1 MAKKKDVTTDN
12 EIFVA
17 QKLAEDELNINE
29 INKPLEMLDFKSFDN
44 NKDLLD
50 YQQQALINAFR
61 MLVAYFRD
69 FKENK
74 KEFYAFYQK
83 HYSFAHCDFA
93 KKKLNPLL
101 KSHFKVENHCVSFEN
116 FINRLAFYMATGSGK
131 TIVIIKLVELLSV
144 AIRMGLIPKKN
155 IMFFSANEHLIKQFE
170 KEIEKYN
177 RNKDYF
183 KQIDFKNLK
192 SVTNKDFHHA
202 PKNSFIE
209 KIALFYYRADLMSDE
224 ESKENLLNYK
234 DYWDNG
240 ENYVILDEAH
250 KGNKTESKRQAIFSL
265 LSLKGFLFNFSATF
279 TEESDLITAVYNL
292 SVGEWVKLGYGKE
305 SVLLKK
311 NNLNAF
317 KELKDLND
325 REKEIALLKALLL
338 LGMQKRHQTEGYF
351 YDPLMLVFTHSVNVK
366 NSDAEIFFK
375 TLARVIENDDG
386 SDFLKAKD
394 DLLEELKNPEFLFS
408 DDKDKGYKVN
418 VFKESLKSMD
428 FKGLKEEVF
437 YASNGHIEVIIN
449 PKNNQEIAFKLNT
462 SDKVFCLIRIGDI
475 TEWICEKLKSVK
487 VVSKNLSFKEESYF
501 SQIDKSSI
509 NILVGSRTFDTG
521 WDSTRPSVILF
532 LNIGLDDDAKK
543 LVKQSFGRGVR
554 IESVKNQRQRLAYLD
569 IDEAIKKDLKPNAAM
584 LETLFVIPTNHAS
597 LEAILKIQKESENKG
612 ENRGSWR
619 EIKLEKT
626 PIKHALFVP
635 CYRKEQTN
643 ALKISPSASFK
654 MSEKNFKDLK
664 EYFHLMSEKHFILKH
679 EIYDPKDYTLLKE
692 MIQTAHFKKV
702 PTWHYKD
709 LDHMISEIKGKKGY
723 TLLKDLIQTAHFKKV
738 STWHYKDLDHMISE
752 IKGKLYPNQKV
763 PKDEF
768 NALDSEKIVHF
779 KRIKVRADKKEELIQ
794 TIQEVK
800 EYAPL
805 DKETLRIKIAQGEID
820 PYDTEKHKQDKT
832 FKVDEAELLKL
843 KEHYYTPLI
852 KAKNCDWLKHVVKV
866 ESESDF
872 LEELLKIVETLQE
885 NYDFWA
891 FSKIDEHLD
900 NLFIPYFNNAAER
913 KFFPDF
919 IFWLQK
925 GGTQIIC
932 FIDPKGSKHTDYEHK
947 ADAYQLFK
955 DKIFNPK
962 NDPNLKIKVVLKFYG
977 DKDDVGERYRDDWI
991 KEGELKDFFLKQL
1004 A

>member
-1 MAKKKDVTTDN
+1 MAKKKDLTTDN

-17 QKLAEDELNINE
+17 QKLAEEELNANE
-29 INKPLEMLDFKSFDN
+29 INEPLEMLDFKSFDN
-44 NKDLLD
+44 NKELLD

-83 HYSFAHCDFA
+83 HYSFANCDFA

-144 AIRMGLIPKKN
+144 AMGMGLIPKKN

-177 RNKDYF
+177 RGKDYF
-183 KQIDFKNLK
+183 KQIDFKSLK
-192 SVTNKDFHHA
+192 SVKNKDFYHA
-202 PKNSFIE
+202 PKDFFIE
-209 KIALFYYRADLMSDE
+209 KIVLFYYRADLMSDE

-338 LGMQKRHQTEGYF
+338 LGMQKRYQTEGYF

-408 DDKDKGYKVN
+408 DDKDKEKEYKYKIE
-418 VFKESLKSMD
+418 VFKESLNDMD
-428 FKGLKEEVF
+428 FKGLKEAVF

-462 SDKVFCLIRIGDI
+462 SDKVFCLIKIGDI
-475 TEWICEKLKSVK
+475 TEWIREKLKSVK

-569 IDEAIKKDLKPNAAM
+569 IDEAIKEKLKPNAAM

-597 LEAILKIQKESENKG
+597 LEAILKFQKESENKG

-643 ALKISPSASFK
+643 ALKISQSASFK

-679 EIYDPKDYTLLKE
+679 EIYNPKD
-692 MIQTAHFKKV
+692 
-702 PTWHYKD
+702 
-709 LDHMISEIKGKKGY
+709 Y
-723 TLLKDLIQTAHFKKV
+723 TLLKDLIQTVHFKKV
-738 STWHYKDLDHMISE
+738 STWHYKDLDYMISE

-779 KRIKVRADKKEELIQ
+779 KRIKVRTDKKEKLIQ

-805 DKETLRIKIAQGEID
+805 DKETLRTKIAQGEID
-820 PYDTEKHKQDKT
+820 IDNIDKHKQDRT
-832 FKVDEAELLKL
+832 FKVGDAELLKL

-866 ESESDF
+866 KSESDF
-872 LEELLKIVETLQE
+872 LEELLKITETLQE

-900 NLFIPYFNNAAER
+900 NLFIPYIDNATER
-913 KFFPDF
+913 RFFPDF
-919 IFWLQK
+919 IFWLEK
-925 GGTQIIC
+925 GDTQIIC

-962 NDPNLKIKVVLKFYG
+962 DDPHFKIKVVLKFYVN
-977 DKDDVGERYRDDWI
+977 KDGVGERYRDDWI

>member
-1 MAKKKDVTTDN
+1 MAKKKDLTTHN

-17 QKLAEDELNINE
+17 QKLAEEELNTNE
-29 INKPLEMLDFKSFDN
+29 INEPLERLDFKSFDN
-44 NKDLLD
+44 NKELLD

-69 FKENK
+69 FKGSK
-74 KEFYAFYQK
+74 KEFYAFYQE
-83 HYSFAHCDFA
+83 HYSFANCDFTN
-93 KKKLNPLL
+93 KKLNPLL

-155 IMFFSANEHLIKQFE
+155 IMFFSANENLIKQFE

-177 RNKDYF
+177 RGKDF
-183 KQIDFKNLK
+183 SKQIDFKNLK
-192 SVTNKDFHHA
+192 KVTHQDFHRT
-202 PKNSFIE
+202 PKGFFE
-209 KIALFYYRADLMSDE
+209 KITLFYYRADLMNDE

-250 KGNKTESKRQAIFSL
+250 KGNKSESKRQAIFSL

-279 TEESDLITAVYNL
+279 TEESDLITSVYNL

-317 KELKDLND
+317 KDLKDLND
-325 REKEIALLKALLL
+325 KEKEIALLKALLL
-338 LGMQKRHQTEGYF
+338 LGMQKRYKIEGYF
-351 YDPLMLVFTHSVNVK
+351 HDPLMLVFTHSVNVE

-386 SDFLKAKD
+386 NDFSKAKE
-394 DLLEELKNPEFLFS
+394 DLLEEIKDPKFLFS
-408 DDKDKGYKVN
+408 DDKDKDYKVK
-418 VFKESLKSMD
+418 VFKEGLKSMD

-437 YASNGHIEVIIN
+437 YASNGYIEVTIN

-462 SDKVFCLIRIGDI
+462 SDKAFCLIKIGDI

-501 SQIDKSSI
+501 SQIDRSSI
-509 NILVGSRTFDTG
+509 NILVGSRTFETG

-554 IESVKNQRQRLAYLD
+554 IESLKNQRQRLAYLD
-569 IDEAIKKDLKPNAAM
+569 IDKAIKKDLKPNAAM

-597 LEAILKIQKESENKG
+597 LEAILNFQKESENRG

-619 EIKLEKT
+619 EITLEKT
-626 PIKHALFVP
+626 PIKHTLFAP
-635 CYRKEQTN
+635 CYRKEPTN
-643 ALKISPSASFK
+643 ILKLSENASFK

-664 EYFHLMSEKHFILKH
+664 EYFNLMSEKHFILKH
-679 EIYDPKDYTLLKE
+679 EIYDPKDYATLKD
-692 MIQTAHFKKV
+692 MIQKARV
-702 PTWHYKD
+702 
-709 LDHMISEIKGKKGY
+709 
-723 TLLKDLIQTAHFKKV
+723 KKV
-738 STWHYKDLDHMISE
+738 STWHYKDLDYMIAE

-768 NALDSEKIVHF
+768 NALDNEKIVHF
-779 KRIKVRADKKEELIQ
+779 KRIKVKADKQEALIK

-800 EYAPL
+800 EHAPL

-820 PYDTEKHKQDKT
+820 PYDAEKHKQDKT
-832 FKVDEAELLKL
+832 FKVGDAELLKL

-852 KAKNCDWLKHVVKV
+852 KAKDCDWLKHVVKV
-866 ESESDF
+866 KSEIDF
-872 LEELLKIVETLQE
+872 LQELQDQETTKTLQV

-900 NLFIPYFNNAAER
+900 NLFIPYINDATER
-913 KFFPDF
+913 RFFSDF

-925 GGTQIIC
+925 GDTQIIC
-932 FIDPKGSKHTDYEHK
+932 FIDPKGITYADYELK
-947 ADAYQLFK
+947 ADAYKLFK

-962 NDPNLKIKVVLKFYG
+962 NNPHFKIKVVLKFYG
-977 DKDDVGERYRDDWI
+977 DKNRVGDNYRDYWI
-991 KEGELKDFFLKQL
+991 QKGKLNDFFLTLKD
-1004 A
+1004 

>member
-1 MAKKKDVTTDN
+1 MAKKKQEVRNN

-17 QKLAEDELNINE
+17 QKLAEEELNTNE
-29 INKPLEMLDFKSFDN
+29 INEPLERLDFKSFDN
-44 NKDLLD
+44 NKELLD

-69 FKENK
+69 FKEDK

-83 HYSFAHCDFA
+83 HYSFAHCDFTH
-93 KKKLNPLL
+93 KKLNPLL
-101 KSHFKVENHCVSFEN
+101 KSHFKVENGCVKFEN

-155 IMFFSANEHLIKQFE
+155 IMFFSANENLIKQFE

-177 RNKDYF
+177 RNKDYS
-183 KQIDFKNLK
+183 KQIDFKSLK
-192 SVTNKDFHHA
+192 SVKNKDFHHA
-202 PKNSFIE
+202 PKGSFIE
-209 KIALFYYRADLMSDE
+209 KIPLFYYRADLMNDE

-250 KGNKTESKRQAIFSL
+250 KGNKSESKRQAIFSL

-338 LGMQKRHQTEGYF
+338 LGMQKRYRKEGYF

-375 TLARVIENDDG
+375 TLARVIENDDE
-386 SDFLKAKD
+386 SDFNRAKD

-408 DDKDKGYKVN
+408 DDKDKGYKVK
-418 VFKESLKSMD
+418 VFKESLNDMD

-462 SDKVFCLIRIGDI
+462 SDKIFCLIRIGDI

-554 IESVKNQRQRLAYLD
+554 IESVKNQRQRLAYLE
-569 IDEAIKKDLKPNAAM
+569 IDGAIKKALKPNAAM
-584 LETLFVIPTNHAS
+584 LETLFVIATKS
-597 LEAILKIQKESENKG
+597 ESVKAILDLKEESSDP
-612 ENRGSWR
+612 SWC
-619 EIKLEKT
+619 EVELEEM
-626 PIKHALFVP
+626 PIEHALFVP
-635 CYRKEQTN
+635 CYQEKSIKATDLQ
-643 ALKISPSASFK
+643 SGSFK

-679 EIYDPKDYTLLKE
+679 EIYNPKDYK
-692 MIQTAHFKKV
+692 
-702 PTWHYKD
+702 
-709 LDHMISEIKGKKGY
+709 
-723 TLLKDLIQTAHFKKV
+723 LLKDLIQTKRFEIELN
-738 STWHYKDLDHMISE
+738 WHYKDLDDLIS
-752 IKGKLYPNQKV
+752 ILKKRLYLNQKV

-779 KRIKVRADKKEELIQ
+779 KRIKVRADKKEKLIQ
-794 TIQEVK
+794 TIQEMK

-820 PYDTEKHKQDKT
+820 PYDTDKHKQDKT
-832 FKVDEAELLKL
+832 FKVDDAELLKL

-866 ESESDF
+866 ESEIDF
-872 LEELLKIVETLQE
+872 LKELQKTETIKTLQE

-900 NLFIPYFNNAAER
+900 NLFIPYFNGATER

-932 FIDPKGSKHTDYEHK
+932 FIDPKGTEHTSGLRK
-947 ADAYQLFK
+947 ADLYKLFK
-955 DKIFNPK
+955 DKVFSSK

-977 DKDDVGERYRDDWI
+977 NKDKVPDDYRDYWI
-991 KEGELKDFFLKQL
+991 KKGKLEDFFLTL
-1004 A
+1004 

>member
-17 QKLAEDELNINE
+17 QKLAEEKLNTNE
-29 INKPLEMLDFKSFDN
+29 INEPLERLDFKSFDS
-44 NKDLLD
+44 NKELLD

-69 FKENK
+69 FKEDK

-177 RNKDYF
+177 RNKDYS

-192 SVTNKDFHHA
+192 SVTHKDFYHA
-202 PKNSFIE
+202 PKGSFIE
-209 KIALFYYRADLMSDE
+209 KIALFYYRADLMNDE

-250 KGNKTESKRQAIFSL
+250 KGNKSESKRQAIFSL

-317 KELKDLND
+317 KDLKDLND

-338 LGMQKRHQTEGYF
+338 LGMQKRYKTEGYF

-375 TLARVIENDDG
+375 TLARVIENDDEG
-386 SDFLKAKD
+386 DFLKAKE

-408 DDKDKGYKVN
+408 DDKDKDDKVK
-418 VFKESLKSMD
+418 VFKEGLKSMD

-437 YASNGHIEVIIN
+437 YANSGHIEVIIN

-487 VVSKNLSFKEESYF
+487 VASKNLSFKEESYF

-509 NILVGSRTFDTG
+509 NILVGSRTFETG

-554 IESVKNQRQRLAYLD
+554 IESVKNQRQRLVYLD
-569 IDEAIKKDLKPNAAM
+569 IDESIKKALKPNAAM

-597 LEAILKIQKESENKG
+597 LEAILKFQKESENRG
-612 ENRGSWR
+612 ESRGSWR

-635 CYRKEQTN
+635 CYRKEQTSI
-643 ALKISPSASFK
+643 LKLPESASFK
-654 MSEKNFKDLK
+654 MSAKNFKDLK
-664 EYFHLMSEKHFILKH
+664 EYFNLMSEKHFILKH
-679 EIYDPKDYTLLKE
+679 EIYDPKDYKQFKD
-692 MIQTAHFKKV
+692 MIQEAHFN
-702 PTWHYKD
+702 
-709 LDHMISEIKGKKGY
+709 
-723 TLLKDLIQTAHFKKV
+723 KV
-738 STWHYKDLDHMISE
+738 STWHYKDLDCMISE

-779 KRIKVRADKKEELIQ
+779 KRIKVKADKKEELVK

-805 DKETLRIKIAQGEID
+805 DKETLIKKIAQGEID
-820 PYDTEKHKQDKT
+820 PYDTEKHKQNKT
-832 FKVDEAELLKL
+832 FKVDNAELLKL

-866 ESESDF
+866 KSESDF
-872 LEELLKIVETLQE
+872 LEELLKITETLQE

-913 KFFPDF
+913 RFFPDF
-919 IFWLQK
+919 IFWLEK

-932 FIDPKGSKHTDYEHK
+932 FIDPKGIKISDYQHK
-947 ADAYQLFK
+947 ADAYKLFK
-955 DKIFNPK
+955 DKVFNPK
-962 NDPNLKIKVVLKFYG
+962 NDPNLKIRVVLKFYG
-977 DKDDVGERYRDDWI
+977 DKDEVADGYRDYWI
-991 KEGELKDFFLKQL
+991 KKGKLEDFFLTLK

>member
-1 MAKKKDVTTDN
+1 MAKKKDLTSYN

-17 QKLAEDELNINE
+17 QKLAEEELNTNE
-29 INKPLEMLDFKSFDN
+29 INEPLERLDFKSFDS
-44 NKDLLD
+44 NKELLD

-69 FKENK
+69 FKGSK

-83 HYSFAHCDFA
+83 HYSFANCDFTN
-93 KKKLNPLL
+93 KKLNPLL
-101 KSHFKVENHCVSFEN
+101 KSHFKVENQRVSFEN

-144 AIRMGLIPKKN
+144 AMGMGLIPKKN
-155 IMFFSANEHLIKQFE
+155 IMFFSANENLIKQFE

-177 RNKDYF
+177 RGKDF
-183 KQIDFKNLK
+183 SKQIDFKNLK
-192 SVTNKDFHHA
+192 EVTHKDFHRA
-202 PKNSFIE
+202 PKGFFE
-209 KIALFYYRADLMSDE
+209 KIVLFYYRADLMNDE

-250 KGNKTESKRQAIFSL
+250 KGNKSESKRQAIFSL

-279 TEESDLITAVYNL
+279 TEESDLITSVYNL

-311 NNLNAF
+311 NNLSAF
-317 KELKDLND
+317 KDSKDLND

-338 LGMQKRHQTEGYF
+338 LGMQKRYKTEGYF
-351 YDPLMLVFTHSVNVK
+351 YDPLMLVFTHSVNVE

-386 SDFLKAKD
+386 NDFIKAKE
-394 DLLEELKNPEFLFS
+394 DLLEELKDPEFLFS
-408 DDKDKGYKVN
+408 ANKDKDYKVK
-418 VFKESLKSMD
+418 VFKEDLKSMD

-462 SDKVFCLIRIGDI
+462 SDKVFCLIKIGDI
-475 TEWICEKLKSVK
+475 TEWIYEKLKSVK

-501 SQIDKSSI
+501 SQIDRSSI
-509 NILVGSRTFDTG
+509 NILVGSRTFETG

-554 IESVKNQRQRLAYLD
+554 IESLKNQRQRLAYLD

-584 LETLFVIPTNHAS
+584 LETLFVIPTNPAS
-597 LEAILKIQKESENKG
+597 LEAILKIQKESENRG

-626 PIKHALFVP
+626 PIKYALFVP
-635 CYRKEQTN
+635 CYRKEPTSI
-643 ALKISPSASFK
+643 LKIPENASFK

-664 EYFHLMSEKHFILKH
+664 ECFNLMSEKHFILKH
-679 EIYDPKDYTLLKE
+679 EIYDPKDYATLKD
-692 MIQTAHFKKV
+692 MIQK
-702 PTWHYKD
+702 
-709 LDHMISEIKGKKGY
+709 
-723 TLLKDLIQTAHFKKV
+723 AHFKKV
-738 STWHYKDLDHMISE
+738 STWHYKDLDYMISE
-752 IKGKLYPNQKV
+752 IKGKLYPNKKV

-768 NALDSEKIVHF
+768 NALDNEKIVHF
-779 KRIKVRADKKEELIQ
+779 KRIKVKADKQEALIK

-800 EYAPL
+800 EHAPL
-805 DKETLRIKIAQGEID
+805 DKETLIKKIAQGEID
-820 PYDTEKHKQDKT
+820 PCDTEKHRQDKT
-832 FKVDEAELLKL
+832 FKVGDAELLKL

-852 KAKNCDWLKHVVKV
+852 KAKDCDWLKHVVKV
-866 ESESDF
+866 KSEIDF
-872 LEELLKIVETLQE
+872 LQELQDQETTKTLQE

-900 NLFIPYFNNAAER
+900 NLFIPYINDATER
-913 KFFPDF
+913 CFFPDF

-925 GGTQIIC
+925 GDTQIIC
-932 FIDPKGSKHTDYEHK
+932 FIDPKGITYADYEHK
-947 ADAYQLFK
+947 ADAYKLFK

-962 NDPNLKIKVVLKFYG
+962 NDPNFKIKVVLKFYG
-977 DKDDVGERYRDDWI
+977 DKDRVGDNYRDYWI
-991 KEGELKDFFLKQL
+991 QKGKLNDFFLTL
-1004 A
+1004 RD

>member
-1 MAKKKDVTTDN
+1 MAKKKQEVRNN

-17 QKLAEDELNINE
+17 QKLAEEELNINE
-29 INKPLEMLDFKSFDN
+29 INDPLEMLDFKSFDN
-44 NKDLLD
+44 NKELLD

-61 MLVAYFRD
+61 VLVAYFRD
-69 FKENK
+69 SKENK

-83 HYSFAHCDFA
+83 HYSFANCDFA
-93 KKKLNPLL
+93 KKKLNHLL
-101 KSHFKVENHCVSFEN
+101 KSHFKVENHCVRFEN

-144 AIRMGLIPKKN
+144 AMGMGLIPKKN
-155 IMFFSANEHLIKQFE
+155 IMFFSANENLIQQFE

-177 RNKDYF
+177 RNKDF
-183 KQIDFKNLK
+183 SKQIDFKNLK
-192 SVTNKDFHHA
+192 SVKNKDFYHS
-202 PKNSFIE
+202 PKDFFQ

-234 DYWDNG
+234 DCWDNG

-265 LSLKGFLFNFSATF
+265 LSQKGFLFNFSATF

-311 NNLNAF
+311 NNLSAF

-338 LGMQKRHQTEGYF
+338 LGMQKRYKTDGYF
-351 YDPLMLVFTHSVNVK
+351 HDPLMLVFTHSVNVE

-375 TLARVIENDDG
+375 TLARVIENDDE

-408 DDKDKGYKVN
+408 DGKDQKYKIE

-437 YASNGHIEVIIN
+437 YASSGHIEVIIN

-462 SDKVFCLIRIGDI
+462 SDKVFCLIKIGDI
-475 TEWICEKLKSVK
+475 TEWIREKLKSVK

-509 NILVGSRTFDTG
+509 NILVGSRAFDTG

-584 LETLFVIPTNHAS
+584 LETLFVIATKS
-597 LEAILKIQKESENKG
+597 ESVKAILDLKEESSDP
-612 ENRGSWR
+612 SWC
-619 EIKLEKT
+619 EVELEKT
-626 PIKHALFVP
+626 LEHALFVP
-635 CYRKEQTN
+635 CYQEKSIKATDLE
-643 ALKISPSASFK
+643 SGSFK

-664 EYFHLMSEKHFILKH
+664 EYFHLMSEKHFVLKH
-679 EIYDPKDYTLLKE
+679 EIYNPKDYALLKE
-692 MIQTAHFKKV
+692 MIQKECFEIELN
-702 PTWHYKD
+702 WHYKD
-709 LDHMISEIKGKKGY
+709 LD
-723 TLLKDLIQTAHFKKV
+723 DLISILKKR
-738 STWHYKDLDHMISE
+738 
-752 IKGKLYPNQKV
+752 LYLNQKV

-768 NALDSEKIVHF
+768 NALDDEKIVHF
-779 KRIKVRADKKEELIQ
+779 KRIQVKASKKEELMK

-800 EYAPL
+800 KYAPL

-820 PYDTEKHKQDKT
+820 IDNIDKHKQDRT
-832 FKVDEAELLKL
+832 FKVDDAELLKL

-866 ESESDF
+866 KSESDF
-872 LEELLKIVETLQE
+872 LEELLKITETLQE

-900 NLFIPYFNNAAER
+900 NLFIPYFNGATER

-925 GGTQIIC
+925 GNTQIIC
-932 FIDPKGSKHTDYEHK
+932 FIDPKGTEHTSSQRK
-947 ADAYQLFK
+947 AYWYKKLFK
-955 DKIFNPK
+955 DKVFNPK

-977 DKDDVGERYRDDWI
+977 DKDKVVEGRDYWI
-991 KEGELKDFFLKQL
+991 EKGKLEDFFLDLKDWPDFIERG
-1004 A
+1004 

>member
-1 MAKKKDVTTDN
+1 MAKKKDLIAHN

-17 QKLAEDELNINE
+17 QKLAEYELNTSEINE
-29 INKPLEMLDFKSFDN
+29 PLERLDFKSFDS
-44 NKDLLD
+44 NKELLD

-69 FKENK
+69 FKGSK
-74 KEFYAFYQK
+74 KEFYAFYQE
-83 HYSFAHCDFA
+83 HYSFANCDFTN
-93 KKKLNPLL
+93 KKLNPLL
-101 KSHFKVENHCVSFEN
+101 KSHFKVENKCVSFEN

-155 IMFFSANEHLIKQFE
+155 IMFFSANENLIKQFE
-170 KEIEKYN
+170 KEIERYN
-177 RNKDYF
+177 RGKDF
-183 KQIDFKNLK
+183 SKQIDFKNLK
-192 SVTNKDFHHA
+192 SITHKDFHRA
-202 PKNSFIE
+202 PKGFFE
-209 KIALFYYRADLMSDE
+209 KIALFYYRADLMNDE

-250 KGNKTESKRQAIFSL
+250 KGNKSESKRQAIFSL

-279 TEESDLITAVYNL
+279 TEESDLITSVYNL

-317 KELKDLND
+317 KDLKDLND

-338 LGMQKRHQTEGYF
+338 LGMQKRYKVEGYF
-351 YDPLMLVFTHSVNVK
+351 YDPLMLVFTHSVNVE

-386 SDFLKAKD
+386 NDFSKAKE
-394 DLLEELKNPEFLFS
+394 DLLEEIKDPEFLFS
-408 DDKDKGYKVN
+408 DDKDKDYKVK
-418 VFKESLKSMD
+418 VFKEGLKSMD

-462 SDKVFCLIRIGDI
+462 SDKVFCLIKIGDI

-501 SQIDKSSI
+501 SQIDRSSI
-509 NILVGSRTFDTG
+509 NILVGSRTFETG

-554 IESVKNQRQRLAYLD
+554 IESLKNQRQRLAYLD
-569 IDEAIKKDLKPNAAM
+569 IDEAIKKDLKSNAAM

-597 LEAILKIQKESENKG
+597 LEAILKIQKESENGG

-626 PIKHALFVP
+626 PIKHDLFVP
-635 CYRKEQTN
+635 CYRKEPTSI
-643 ALKISPSASFK
+643 LDLPESASFK

-664 EYFHLMSEKHFILKH
+664 EYLNLMSEKHFILKH
-679 EIYDPKDYTLLKE
+679 EIYDPKDYATLKD
-692 MIQTAHFKKV
+692 MIQKTHV
-702 PTWHYKD
+702 
-709 LDHMISEIKGKKGY
+709 
-723 TLLKDLIQTAHFKKV
+723 KKV
-738 STWHYKDLDHMISE
+738 STWHYKDLDYMISE

-779 KRIKVRADKKEELIQ
+779 KKIKVKADKKEALIK

-800 EYAPL
+800 EHAPL
-805 DKETLRIKIAQGEID
+805 DKERIKIAQGEID

-832 FKVDEAELLKL
+832 FEVDGTELLKL

-866 ESESDF
+866 ESEIDF
-872 LEELLKIVETLQE
+872 LKELQDQETTKTLQE

-900 NLFIPYFNNAAER
+900 NLFIPYINDATER
-913 KFFPDF
+913 RFFPDF

-925 GGTQIIC
+925 GDTQIIC
-932 FIDPKGSKHTDYEHK
+932 FIDPKGITYADYEHK
-947 ADAYQLFK
+947 ADAYKLFK
-955 DKIFNPK
+955 DKIFSSKNNPHF
-962 NDPNLKIKVVLKFYG
+962 KIKVVLKFYG
-977 DKDDVGERYRDDWI
+977 DKDGVADGYRDYWI
-991 KEGELKDFFLKQL
+991 KKGKLNDFFLTLKD
-1004 A
+1004 

>member
-1 MAKKKDVTTDN
+1 MAKKKDLTTDN

-17 QKLAEDELNINE
+17 QKLAEEELDTNKINE
-29 INKPLEMLDFKSFDN
+29 PLEMLDFKSFDN
-44 NKDLLD
+44 NKELLD

-61 MLVAYFRD
+61 MLTAYFRD

-83 HYSFAHCDFA
+83 HYSFANCDFA

-177 RNKDYF
+177 RNKDYS

-192 SVTNKDFHHA
+192 SVKNKDFYRT
-202 PKNSFIE
+202 PKDSLME
-209 KIALFYYRADLMSDE
+209 KIVLFYYRADLMSDE

-234 DYWDNG
+234 DCWDNG

-265 LSLKGFLFNFSATF
+265 LSQKGFLFNFSATF

-317 KELKDLND
+317 KDLKDLND

-338 LGMQKRHQTEGYF
+338 LGMQKRYKTEGYF
-351 YDPLMLVFTHSVNVK
+351 HDPLMLVFTHSVNVE

-375 TLARVIENDDG
+375 TLVRVIENDDG

-408 DDKDKGYKVN
+408 DDKDKDYKVK
-418 VFKESLKSMD
+418 VFKEGLKSMD

-437 YASNGHIEVIIN
+437 YANSGHIEVIIN

-462 SDKVFCLIRIGDI
+462 SDKVFCLIKIGDI

-501 SQIDKSSI
+501 SQIDRSSI
-509 NILVGSRTFDTG
+509 NILVGSRTFETG

-569 IDEAIKKDLKPNAAM
+569 IDEAIKENLKPNAAM
-584 LETLFVIPTNHAS
+584 LETLFVVPTNHAS
-597 LEAILKIQKESENKG
+597 LEAILKIQKESENRG
-612 ENRGSWR
+612 ENGGSWR

-626 PIKHALFVP
+626 PIKHTLFVP
-635 CYRKEQTN
+635 CYKKEQTD
-643 ALKISPSASFK
+643 ALKLPESASFK

-702 PTWHYKD
+702 
-709 LDHMISEIKGKKGY
+709 
-723 TLLKDLIQTAHFKKV
+723 
-738 STWHYKDLDHMISE
+738 STWHYKDLDYMISE

-768 NALDSEKIVHF
+768 NALDNEKIVHF
-779 KRIKVRADKKEELIQ
+779 KRVKVRADKKEKLIQ
-794 TIQEVK
+794 TIQEVE

-820 PYDTEKHKQDKT
+820 PYDTEKHKQDRT

-866 ESESDF
+866 KSESDF
-872 LEELLKIVETLQE
+872 LEELLKITETLQE

-900 NLFIPYFNNAAER
+900 NLFIPYIDNATER
-913 KFFPDF
+913 RFFPDF
-919 IFWLQK
+919 IFWLEK

-962 NDPNLKIKVVLKFYG
+962 DDPNFKIKVVLKFYG
-977 DKDDVGERYRDDWI
+977 NKDDVGERYRDLWI
-991 KEGELKDFFLKQL
+991 EKGKLEDFFLTL
-1004 A
+1004 IA

>member
-1 MAKKKDVTTDN
+1 MAKKKQEIRNN

-17 QKLAEDELNINE
+17 QKLAEEELNTNE
-29 INKPLEMLDFKSFDN
+29 INEPLERLDFKSFDN
-44 NKDLLD
+44 NKELLD

-69 FKENK
+69 LKENK
-74 KEFYAFYQK
+74 KEFYTFYQK
-83 HYSFAHCDFA
+83 HYSFANCDFA

-101 KSHFKVENHCVSFEN
+101 KSHFKVENGCVSFEN

-155 IMFFSANEHLIKQFE
+155 IMFFSANENLIKQFE

-177 RNKDYF
+177 RGKDYF
-183 KQIDFKNLK
+183 KQIDFKSLK
-192 SVTNKDFHHA
+192 NVTNKDFYHA
-202 PKNSFIE
+202 PKDFFIE
-209 KIALFYYRADLMSDE
+209 KIALFYYRADLMNDE

-250 KGNKTESKRQAIFSL
+250 KGNKSESKRQAIFSL

-338 LGMQKRHQTEGYF
+338 LGMQKRYQTEGYF
-351 YDPLMLVFTHSVNVK
+351 YDPLMLVFTHSVNVE

-386 SDFLKAKD
+386 SDFLKAKE

-408 DDKDKGYKVN
+408 DDKDKGYKVK
-418 VFKESLKSMD
+418 VFKEGLKSMD

-462 SDKVFCLIRIGDI
+462 SDKVFCLIKIGDI

-509 NILVGSRTFDTG
+509 NILVGSRTFETG

-569 IDEAIKKDLKPNAAM
+569 IDEAVKKDLKPHAAM
-584 LETLFVIPTNHAS
+584 LETLFVIPTNYAS
-597 LEAILKIQKESENKG
+597 LEAILKFQKESENRG
-612 ENRGSWR
+612 ESRGTWR
-619 EIKLEKT
+619 EIKLEKM

-635 CYRKEQTN
+635 CYRKEPTSITE
-643 ALKISPSASFK
+643 LPESASFK
-654 MSEKNFKDLK
+654 MSAKNFKDLK
-664 EYFHLMSEKHFILKH
+664 EYFNLMSEKHFILKH
-679 EIYDPKDYTLLKE
+679 EIYDPKDYAQFKE
-692 MIQTAHFKKV
+692 MIQEAR
-702 PTWHYKD
+702 
-709 LDHMISEIKGKKGY
+709 
-723 TLLKDLIQTAHFKKV
+723 FKKV
-738 STWHYKDLDHMISE
+738 STWHYKDLDYMISE
-752 IKGKLYPNQKV
+752 IKGKLYPNKKV

-779 KRIKVRADKKEELIQ
+779 KRIKVKADKKEELVKK
-794 TIQEVK
+794 IQEVK

-805 DKETLRIKIAQGEID
+805 D
-820 PYDTEKHKQDKT
+820 TEKHKQNKT
-832 FKVDEAELLKL
+832 FKVDGAELLKL

-866 ESESDF
+866 ESEIDF
-872 LEELLKIVETLQE
+872 LKELQETETIKTLQE

-900 NLFIPYFNNAAER
+900 NLFIPYIDNAAER

-919 IFWLQK
+919 IFWLEK

-947 ADAYQLFK
+947 ADAYKLFK
-955 DKIFNPK
+955 DKVFNPK
-962 NDPNLKIKVVLKFYG
+962 NDPNFKIKVVLKFYG
-977 DKDDVGERYRDDWI
+977 NKDDVGERYRDDWI

>member
-1 MAKKKDVTTDN
+1 MAKKKDLTTYN

-17 QKLAEDELNINE
+17 QKLAEDELNTNE
-29 INKPLEMLDFKSFDN
+29 INEPLERLDFKSFDN
-44 NKDLLD
+44 NKELLD

-74 KEFYAFYQK
+74 KEFYAFYQE
-83 HYSFAHCDFA
+83 HYSFANCDFTN
-93 KKKLNPLL
+93 KKLNHLL
-101 KSHFKVENHCVSFEN
+101 KSHFKVENKRVSFEN

-144 AIRMGLIPKKN
+144 AMGMGLIPKKN
-155 IMFFSANEHLIKQFE
+155 IMFFSANENLIKQFE

-177 RNKDYF
+177 RGKDF
-183 KQIDFKNLK
+183 SKQIDFKNLK
-192 SVTNKDFHHA
+192 DVTHKDFHRA
-202 PKNSFIE
+202 PKDSVINQ
-209 KIALFYYRADLMSDE
+209 IALFYYRADLMNDE

-250 KGNKTESKRQAIFSL
+250 KGNKSESKRQAIFSL

-279 TEESDLITAVYNL
+279 TEESDLITSVYNL
-292 SVGEWVKLGYGKE
+292 SVGEWVNLGYGKE

-317 KELKDLND
+317 KDLKDLND

-338 LGMQKRHQTEGYF
+338 LGMQKRYKIEGYF
-351 YDPLMLVFTHSVNVK
+351 HDPLMLVFTHSVNVK

-375 TLARVIENDDG
+375 TLARVIENDEE
-386 SDFLKAKD
+386 SDFSKAKE
-394 DLLEELKNPEFLFS
+394 DLLEEIKDPEFLFS
-408 DDKDKGYKVN
+408 GNKDKDYKVN
-418 VFKESLKSMD
+418 VFKEGLKSMD

-437 YASNGHIEVIIN
+437 YANSGHIEVIIN

-462 SDKVFCLIRIGDI
+462 SDKVFCLIKIGDI
-475 TEWICEKLKSVK
+475 TEWIHEKLKSVK

-501 SQIDKSSI
+501 SQIDRSSI
-509 NILVGSRTFDTG
+509 NILVGSRTFETG

-554 IESVKNQRQRLAYLD
+554 IESLKNQRQRLAYLD
-569 IDEAIKKDLKPNAAM
+569 IDGAIKKALKPNAAM

-597 LEAILKIQKESENKG
+597 LEAILTIQKESENRG
-612 ENRGSWR
+612 ENNRGSWR

-626 PIKHALFVP
+626 PINHALFVP
-635 CYRKEQTN
+635 CYRKEPTSILELPEN
-643 ALKISPSASFK
+643 ASFK

-664 EYFHLMSEKHFILKH
+664 EYFNLMSEKHFILKH
-679 EIYDPKDYTLLKE
+679 EIYDPKDYATLKD
-692 MIQTAHFKKV
+692 MIQKAH
-702 PTWHYKD
+702 Y
-709 LDHMISEIKGKKGY
+709 
-723 TLLKDLIQTAHFKKV
+723 KKV
-738 STWHYKDLDHMISE
+738 STWHYKDLDYMIAE

-768 NALDSEKIVHF
+768 NALDNEKIVHF
-779 KRIKVRADKKEELIQ
+779 KRIKVKAHKQEELVK

-800 EYAPL
+800 EHAPL

-820 PYDTEKHKQDKT
+820 PYDAEKHKQNKT
-832 FKVDEAELLKL
+832 FKVGDAELLKL

-852 KAKNCDWLKHVVKV
+852 KAKDCDWLKHVVKV
-866 ESESDF
+866 KSEIDF
-872 LEELLKIVETLQE
+872 LQELQDQEITKTLQE

-900 NLFIPYFNNAAER
+900 NLFIPYINNVAER
-913 KFFPDF
+913 RFFPDF

-925 GGTQIIC
+925 GDTQIIC
-932 FIDPKGSKHTDYEHK
+932 FIDPKGIIISDYEHK
-947 ADAYQLFK
+947 ADAYKLFK

-962 NDPNLKIKVVLKFYG
+962 NDPHCKIKKIKVVLKFYG
-977 DKDDVGERYRDDWI
+977 DKDRVGDNYRDYWI
-991 KEGELKDFFLKQL
+991 QKGKLNDFFLTLKS
-1004 A
+1004 

>member
-1 MAKKKDVTTDN
+1 MAKKKDLTTDN

-17 QKLAEDELNINE
+17 QKLAEEELNTNE
-29 INKPLEMLDFKSFDN
+29 INEPLERLDFKSFDS
-44 NKDLLD
+44 NKELLD

-83 HYSFAHCDFA
+83 HYSFAHYDFA

-101 KSHFKVENHCVSFEN
+101 KSHFKVENQRVSFEN
-116 FINRLAFYMATGSGK
+116 LINRLAFYMATGSGK

-155 IMFFSANEHLIKQFE
+155 IMFFSANENLIKQFE

-177 RNKDYF
+177 RGKDYF
-183 KQIDFKNLK
+183 KQIDFKSLK
-192 SVTNKDFHHA
+192 SVTHKDFYRA
-202 PKNSFIE
+202 PKNVLKEME

-250 KGNKTESKRQAIFSL
+250 KGNKSESKRQAIFSL

-279 TEESDLITAVYNL
+279 TEESDLITSVYNL

-317 KELKDLND
+317 KDLKDLND

-338 LGMQKRHQTEGYF
+338 LGMQKRYKTEGYF
-351 YDPLMLVFTHSVNVK
+351 YDPLMLVFTHSVNVE

-386 SDFLKAKD
+386 NDFLKAKE
-394 DLLEELKNPEFLFS
+394 DLLEEIKNPEFLFS
-408 DDKDKGYKVN
+408 DDKDKDYKVK
-418 VFKESLKSMD
+418 VFKEGLKSMD

-569 IDEAIKKDLKPNAAM
+569 IDEAIKEKLKPNAAM

-597 LEAILKIQKESENKG
+597 LEAILKFQKESENKG

-679 EIYDPKDYTLLKE
+679 EIYNPKDYTLLKE

-702 PTWHYKD
+702 
-709 LDHMISEIKGKKGY
+709 
-723 TLLKDLIQTAHFKKV
+723 
-738 STWHYKDLDHMISE
+738 STWHYKDLDYMISE

-768 NALDSEKIVHF
+768 NALDNEKIVHF
-779 KRIKVRADKKEELIQ
+779 KRVKVKADKKEELVKK
-794 TIQEVK
+794 IQEVK

-805 DKETLRIKIAQGEID
+805 DKE
-820 PYDTEKHKQDKT
+820 KHKQDRT

-866 ESESDF
+866 KSESDF
-872 LEELLKIVETLQE
+872 LEELLKITETLQE

-900 NLFIPYFNNAAER
+900 NLFIPYIDNGATER

-925 GGTQIIC
+925 GGAQIIC

-962 NDPNLKIKVVLKFYG
+962 DDPNLKIKVVLKFYG
-977 DKDDVGERYRDDWI
+977 NKDDVGERYRDDWI

>member
-1 MAKKKDVTTDN
+1 MAKKKDLTSYN

-17 QKLAEDELNINE
+17 QKLAEEELDINE
-29 INKPLEMLDFKSFDN
+29 INEPLEMLDFKSFDN
-44 NKDLLD
+44 NKELLD

-69 FKENK
+69 FKESK

-83 HYSFAHCDFA
+83 HYSFANCDFTN
-93 KKKLNPLL
+93 KKLNPLL
-101 KSHFKVENHCVSFEN
+101 KNSFKVENHCVSFEN

-155 IMFFSANEHLIKQFE
+155 IMFFSANENLIKQFE

-177 RNKDYF
+177 QGKDYS
-183 KQIDFKNLK
+183 KQMDFKNLK
-192 SVTNKDFHHA
+192 SVKNEDFFHA
-202 PKNSFIE
+202 PKIME
-209 KIALFYYRADLMSDE
+209 QIALFYYRADLMNDE

-250 KGNKTESKRQAIFSL
+250 KGNKSESKRQAIFSL

-279 TEESDLITAVYNL
+279 TEKSDLITAVYNL

-311 NNLNAF
+311 NNLSAF
-317 KELKDLND
+317 KDLKDLND

-338 LGMQKRHQTEGYF
+338 LGMQKRYKTEGYF
-351 YDPLMLVFTHSVNVK
+351 HDPLMLVFTHSVNVE

-386 SDFLKAKD
+386 SDFVKAKE
-394 DLLEELKNPEFLFS
+394 DLLEELRDPEFLFS
-408 DDKDKGYKVN
+408 DDKDQNYKIE
-418 VFKESLKSMD
+418 VFKEGLNRLD
-428 FKGLKEEVF
+428 FKGLKEAVF
-437 YASNGHIEVIIN
+437 YAGNGHIEVIIN

-462 SDKVFCLIRIGDI
+462 SDKVFCLIKIGDI
-475 TEWICEKLKSVK
+475 TEWICGKLKSVK

-597 LEAILKIQKESENKG
+597 LEAILKIQKESENRG
-612 ENRGSWR
+612 ESRGSWR

-626 PIKHALFVP
+626 PIKHTLFVP
-635 CYRKEQTN
+635 CYKKEQTD
-643 ALKISPSASFK
+643 ALKLPESASFK
-654 MSEKNFKDLK
+654 MSGKNFKDLK
-664 EYFHLMSEKHFILKH
+664 EYFNLMSEKHFILKH
-679 EIYDPKDYTLLKE
+679 EIYDPKDYTQLKK
-692 MIQTAHFKKV
+692 MIQKAHFKK
-702 PTWHYKD
+702 
-709 LDHMISEIKGKKGY
+709 
-723 TLLKDLIQTAHFKKV
+723 A
-738 STWHYKDLDHMISE
+738 STWHYKDLDYMISE

-768 NALDSEKIVHF
+768 NALDNEKIVHF
-779 KRIKVRADKKEELIQ
+779 KRVKVRADKKEKLIQ

-805 DKETLRIKIAQGEID
+805 DKE
-820 PYDTEKHKQDKT
+820 KHKQDKT
-832 FKVDEAELLKL
+832 FEVDGAELLKL

-866 ESESDF
+866 KSESDF
-872 LEELLKIVETLQE
+872 LEELLKITKTLQE

-925 GGTQIIC
+925 GNTQIIC
-932 FIDPKGSKHTDYEHK
+932 FVDPKGSKHTDYEHK

-955 DKIFNPK
+955 DKVFTPK
-962 NDPNLKIKVVLKFYG
+962 NNPHFKIQVVLKFYG
-977 DKDDVGERYRDDWI
+977 NKDDVGERYRDDWI

>member
-1 MAKKKDVTTDN
+1 MAKKKDLTTDN

-17 QKLAEDELNINE
+17 QKLAEDELNTSEINE
-29 INKPLEMLDFKSFDN
+29 PLERLDFKSFDSH
-44 NKDLLD
+44 KELLD

-83 HYSFAHCDFA
+83 HYSFANCDFA

-101 KSHFKVENHCVSFEN
+101 KNSFKVENGCVSFEN

-155 IMFFSANEHLIKQFE
+155 IMFFSANENLIKQFE

-177 RNKDYF
+177 RGKDYF
-183 KQIDFKNLK
+183 KQIDFKSLK
-192 SVTNKDFHHA
+192 SVTHKDFYRA
-202 PKNSFIE
+202 PKNVLKEME
-209 KIALFYYRADLMSDE
+209 KIALFYYRADLMNDE

-250 KGNKTESKRQAIFSL
+250 KGNKSESKRQAIFSL

-338 LGMQKRHQTEGYF
+338 LGMQKRYRKEGYF

-386 SDFLKAKD
+386 SDFLKAKE

-408 DDKDKGYKVN
+408 DDKDKDYKVK
-418 VFKESLKSMD
+418 VFKEGLKSMD
-428 FKGLKEEVF
+428 FKGLKKEVF
-437 YASNGHIEVIIN
+437 YANNGHIEVIIN

-584 LETLFVIPTNHAS
+584 LETLFVIATKS
-597 LEAILKIQKESENKG
+597 ESVKAILDLKEESSDP
-612 ENRGSWR
+612 SWC
-619 EIKLEKT
+619 EVELEKT

-679 EIYDPKDYTLLKE
+679 EIYNPKD
-692 MIQTAHFKKV
+692 
-702 PTWHYKD
+702 
-709 LDHMISEIKGKKGY
+709 Y

-738 STWHYKDLDHMISE
+738 STWHYKDLDYMISE

-768 NALDSEKIVHF
+768 NALDNEKIVHF
-779 KRIKVRADKKEELIQ
+779 KRVKVKADKKEKLIQ

-805 DKETLRIKIAQGEID
+805 DKETLRTKIAQGEID

-866 ESESDF
+866 ESEIDF
-872 LEELLKIVETLQE
+872 LKELQKTETIKTLQE

-900 NLFIPYFNNAAER
+900 NLFIPYIDNATER
-913 KFFPDF
+913 RFFPDF
-919 IFWLQK
+919 IFWLEK

-962 NDPNLKIKVVLKFYG
+962 DDPHFKIKVVLKFYG
-977 DKDDVGERYRDDWI
+977 NKDDVGERYRDDWI

>member
-1 MAKKKDVTTDN
+1 MAKKKNLTTAYN

-17 QKLAEDELNINE
+17 QKLAEEELNANE
-29 INKPLEMLDFKSFDN
+29 INEPLEMLDFKSFDS
-44 NKDLLD
+44 NKELLD

-61 MLVAYFRD
+61 VLVAYFRD

-83 HYSFAHCDFA
+83 HYSFANCDFA

-101 KSHFKVENHCVSFEN
+101 KSHFKVENGCVRFEN

-177 RNKDYF
+177 RSKDYF
-183 KQIDFKNLK
+183 KQIDFKSLK
-192 SVTNKDFHHA
+192 SVTNKDFYHSS
-202 PKNSFIE
+202 KDFFQ
-209 KIALFYYRADLMSDE
+209 KIALFYYRADLMNDE

-240 ENYVILDEAH
+240 ENYVILDEVH
-250 KGNKTESKRQAIFSL
+250 KRNKTESKRQAIFSL

-338 LGMQKRHQTEGYF
+338 LGMQKRYKVEGYF

-408 DDKDKGYKVN
+408 DGKDKEKEYKIK
-418 VFKESLKSMD
+418 VFKESLNDMD

-462 SDKVFCLIRIGDI
+462 SDKVFCLIKIGDI

-509 NILVGSRTFDTG
+509 NILVGSRTFETG

-597 LEAILKIQKESENKG
+597 LEAILKFQKESENRG

-626 PIKHALFVP
+626 PMKHALFVP
-635 CYRKEQTN
+635 CYRKEQTSMSK
-643 ALKISPSASFK
+643 LPESASFK
-654 MSEKNFKDLK
+654 MSAKNFKDLK

-679 EIYDPKDYTLLKE
+679 EIYDPKDYELLKDL
-692 MIQTAHFKKV
+692 IQTTHFKKV

-709 LDHMISEIKGKKGY
+709 LDY
-723 TLLKDLIQTAHFKKV
+723 
-738 STWHYKDLDHMISE
+738 MISE

-768 NALDSEKIVHF
+768 NTLDNEKIVHF
-779 KRIKVRADKKEELIQ
+779 KRIKVKADKKEKLIQ

-800 EYAPL
+800 EYVPL
-805 DKETLRIKIAQGEID
+805 DKETLRMKIAQGEID
-820 PYDTEKHKQDKT
+820 PYDTEKHKQDRT
-832 FKVDEAELLKL
+832 FKVNDAELLKL

-866 ESESDF
+866 KSESDF
-872 LEELLKIVETLQE
+872 LEELLKITETLQE

-900 NLFIPYFNNAAER
+900 NLFIPYIDNGATER

-955 DKIFNPK
+955 DKVFNPK
-962 NDPNLKIKVVLKFYG
+962 DNPNLKIKVVLKFYG
-977 DKDDVGERYRDDWI
+977 NKDDVGERYRDFWI
-991 KEGELKDFFLKQL
+991 EKGELKDFFLTLK

>member
-1 MAKKKDVTTDN
+1 MAKKKDLTSYN

-17 QKLAEDELNINE
+17 QKLAEEELNTNE
-29 INKPLEMLDFKSFDN
+29 INEPLERLDFKSFDS
-44 NKDLLD
+44 NKELLD

-69 FKENK
+69 FKGSK

-83 HYSFAHCDFA
+83 HYSFAHCDFTN
-93 KKKLNPLL
+93 KKLNPLL
-101 KSHFKVENHCVSFEN
+101 KAYFKVENHCVSFEN

-144 AIRMGLIPKKN
+144 AMGMGLIPKKN
-155 IMFFSANEHLIKQFE
+155 IMFFSANENLIKQFE

-177 RNKDYF
+177 RGKDF
-183 KQIDFKNLK
+183 SKQIDFKNLK
-192 SVTNKDFHHA
+192 KVTHKDFHRV
-202 PKNSFIE
+202 PKGFFE
-209 KIALFYYRADLMSDE
+209 KIALFYYRTDLMSDK

-250 KGNKTESKRQAIFSL
+250 KGNKSESKRQAIFSL

-279 TEESDLITAVYNL
+279 TEESDLITSVYNL

-317 KELKDLND
+317 KDSKDLND

-338 LGMQKRHQTEGYF
+338 LGMQKRYKIEGYF
-351 YDPLMLVFTHSVNVK
+351 YDPLMLVFTHSVNIK

-386 SDFLKAKD
+386 NDFIKAKE
-394 DLLEELKNPEFLFS
+394 DLLEEIKDPEFLFS
-408 DDKDKGYKVN
+408 ANKDKDYKVK
-418 VFKESLKSMD
+418 VFKEGLKSMD

-437 YASNGHIEVIIN
+437 YANSGHIEVIIN

-501 SQIDKSSI
+501 SQIDRSSI
-509 NILVGSRTFDTG
+509 NILVGSRTFETG

-532 LNIGLDDDAKK
+532 LNIGLDDDTKK

-569 IDEAIKKDLKPNAAM
+569 IDEAIKENLKPNAAM

-597 LEAILKIQKESENKG
+597 LEAILTIQKESENRG

-626 PIKHALFVP
+626 PIKHTLFVP
-635 CYRKEQTN
+635 CYKKEQTD
-643 ALKISPSASFK
+643 ALKLPENASFK
-654 MSEKNFKDLK
+654 MSGKNFKDLK
-664 EYFHLMSEKHFILKH
+664 EYFNLMSEKHFILKH
-679 EIYDPKDYTLLKE
+679 EIYDPKDYKMLKD
-692 MIQTAHFKKV
+692 MIQK
-702 PTWHYKD
+702 
-709 LDHMISEIKGKKGY
+709 E
-723 TLLKDLIQTAHFKKV
+723 HFKKV
-738 STWHYKDLDHMISE
+738 STWHYKDLDYMIAE

-779 KRIKVRADKKEELIQ
+779 KRIKVKADKQEALIK

-800 EYAPL
+800 EHAPL
-805 DKETLRIKIAQGEID
+805 DKETLIKKIAQGEID

-832 FKVDEAELLKL
+832 FKVDDAELLEL

-852 KAKNCDWLKHVVKV
+852 KAKDCDWLKHVVKV
-866 ESESDF
+866 KSEIDF
-872 LEELLKIVETLQE
+872 LQELQDQETTKTLQE

-900 NLFIPYFNNAAER
+900 NLFIPYINDAAER
-913 KFFPDF
+913 RFFPDF

-925 GGTQIIC
+925 GDTQIIC
-932 FIDPKGSKHTDYEHK
+932 FIDPKGTKISDYQHK
-947 ADAYQLFK
+947 ADAYKLFK

-962 NDPNLKIKVVLKFYG
+962 NDPHFKIKVVLKFYG
-977 DKDDVGERYRDDWI
+977 DKDKVGDNYRDYWI
-991 KEGELKDFFLKQL
+991 QKGKLNDFFLTLKD
-1004 A
+1004 

>member
-1 MAKKKDVTTDN
+1 MAKKKDLTSYN

-17 QKLAEDELNINE
+17 QKLAEEELNTNE
-29 INKPLEMLDFKSFDN
+29 INEPLERLDFKSFDS
-44 NKDLLD
+44 NKELLD

-69 FKENK
+69 FKGSK
-74 KEFYAFYQK
+74 KEFYAFYQE
-83 HYSFAHCDFA
+83 HYSFAHCDFTH
-93 KKKLNPLL
+93 KKLNPLL
-101 KSHFKVENHCVSFEN
+101 KSHFKVENQRVSFEN

-155 IMFFSANEHLIKQFE
+155 LMFFSANENLIKQFE

-177 RNKDYF
+177 WGKDF
-183 KQIDFKNLK
+183 SKQIDFKNLK
-192 SVTNKDFHHA
+192 KVTHKDFHRA
-202 PKNSFIE
+202 PKNSFI
-209 KIALFYYRADLMSDE
+209 KQIALFYYRADLMSDE

-250 KGNKTESKRQAIFSL
+250 KGNKSESKRQAIFSL

-317 KELKDLND
+317 KDLKDLND
-325 REKEIALLKALLL
+325 KEKEIALLKALLL
-338 LGMQKRHQTEGYF
+338 LGMQKRYKIEGYF

-386 SDFLKAKD
+386 NDFVKAKE
-394 DLLEELKNPEFLFS
+394 DLLEELKDPEFLFS
-408 DDKDKGYKVN
+408 ANKDKDYKVK
-418 VFKESLKSMD
+418 VFKEGLKSMD

-462 SDKVFCLIRIGDI
+462 SDKVFCLIKIGDI

-501 SQIDKSSI
+501 SQIDRSSI
-509 NILVGSRTFDTG
+509 NILVGSRTFETG

-569 IDEAIKKDLKPNAAM
+569 IDEAIKENLKPNAAM
-584 LETLFVIPTNHAS
+584 LETLFVVPTNHAS
-597 LEAILKIQKESENKG
+597 LKAILTIQKESENRG

-626 PIKHALFVP
+626 PIKHTLFVP
-635 CYRKEQTN
+635 CYRKEPTSMLELPEN
-643 ALKISPSASFK
+643 ASFK
-654 MSEKNFKDLK
+654 MSGENFKDLK
-664 EYFHLMSEKHFILKH
+664 EYFNLMSEKHFILKH
-679 EIYDPKDYTLLKE
+679 EIYDPKDYAQLKE
-692 MIQTAHFKKV
+692 MIQKAR
-702 PTWHYKD
+702 
-709 LDHMISEIKGKKGY
+709 
-723 TLLKDLIQTAHFKKV
+723 FKKV
-738 STWHYKDLDHMISE
+738 STWHYKDLDYMISE

-779 KRIKVRADKKEELIQ
+779 KRIKVKASKKEELVKK
-794 TIQEVK
+794 IQEV
-800 EYAPL
+800 
-805 DKETLRIKIAQGEID
+805 ID
-820 PYDTEKHKQDKT
+820 PYDAEKHKQNKT
-832 FKVDEAELLKL
+832 FEVDGAELLKL

-852 KAKNCDWLKHVVKV
+852 KAKDCDWLKHVVKV
-866 ESESDF
+866 KSEIDF
-872 LEELLKIVETLQE
+872 LQELQDQETTKTLQA

-900 NLFIPYFNNAAER
+900 NLFIPYINDAAER
-913 KFFPDF
+913 RFFPDF

-925 GGTQIIC
+925 GDTQIIC

-947 ADAYQLFK
+947 ADAYKLFK
-955 DKIFNPK
+955 NKIFNPK
-962 NDPNLKIKVVLKFYG
+962 NDPHCKIKKIKVVLKFYG
-977 DKDDVGERYRDDWI
+977 DKYDVGEGYNDYWI
-991 KEGELKDFFLKQL
+991 QEGKLKDFFLTL
-1004 A
+1004 IA

>member
-1 MAKKKDVTTDN
+1 MAKKKQEVRNN

-17 QKLAEDELNINE
+17 QKLAEEELNINE
-29 INKPLEMLDFKSFDN
+29 INDPLEMLDFKSFDS
-44 NKDLLD
+44 NKELLD

-83 HYSFAHCDFA
+83 HYSFANCNFV
-93 KKKLNPLL
+93 KKKLNHLL
-101 KSHFKVENHCVSFEN
+101 KSHFKVENHCVRFEN

-144 AIRMGLIPKKN
+144 AMGMGLIPKKN
-155 IMFFSANEHLIKQFE
+155 IMFFSANEHLIKQFK

-177 RNKDYF
+177 RSKDYS

-192 SVTNKDFHHA
+192 SVKNKDFYHS
-202 PKNSFIE
+202 PKDFFQ
-209 KIALFYYRADLMSDE
+209 KIVLFYYRADLMSDE

-234 DYWDNG
+234 DCWDNG

-265 LSLKGFLFNFSATF
+265 LSQKGFLFNFSATF

-311 NNLNAF
+311 NNLSAF

-338 LGMQKRHQTEGYF
+338 LGMQKRYKVEGYF
-351 YDPLMLVFTHSVNVK
+351 HDPLMLVFTHSVNVE

-375 TLARVIENDDG
+375 TLARVIENDDE
-386 SDFLKAKD
+386 SDFSKAKD
-394 DLLEELKNPEFLFS
+394 DLLEELKEPEFLFS
-408 DDKDKGYKVN
+408 DGKEKEKEYKIK
-418 VFKESLKSMD
+418 VFKESLKGMD

-437 YASNGHIEVIIN
+437 YANNGYIEVIIN

-475 TEWICEKLKSVK
+475 TEWIHEKLKSVK

-509 NILVGSRTFDTG
+509 NILVGSRAFDTG

-554 IESVKNQRQRLAYLD
+554 IESVKNQRQRLAYLE
-569 IDEAIKKDLKPNAAM
+569 IDEAVKEDLKPNAAM
-584 LETLFVIPTNHAS
+584 LETLFVIATKS
-597 LEAILKIQKESENKG
+597 ESVKAILDLKEESSDP
-612 ENRGSWR
+612 SWC
-619 EIKLEKT
+619 EVELEKT
-626 PIKHALFVP
+626 LEHALFVP
-635 CYRKEQTN
+635 CYQEKSIKATDLE
-643 ALKISPSASFK
+643 SGSFK

-664 EYFHLMSEKHFILKH
+664 EHFHLMSEKHFVLKH
-679 EIYDPKDYTLLKE
+679 EIYNPKDYALLKE
-692 MIQTAHFKKV
+692 MIQKECFEIELN
-702 PTWHYKD
+702 WHYKD
-709 LDHMISEIKGKKGY
+709 LD
-723 TLLKDLIQTAHFKKV
+723 DLISILKKR
-738 STWHYKDLDHMISE
+738 
-752 IKGKLYPNQKV
+752 LYLNQKV

-768 NALDSEKIVHF
+768 NALDDEKIVHF
-779 KRIKVRADKKEELIQ
+779 KRIQVKASKKEELMK

-820 PYDTEKHKQDKT
+820 IDNIDKHKQDRT
-832 FKVDEAELLKL
+832 FKVDDAELLKL

-866 ESESDF
+866 KSESDF
-872 LEELLKIVETLQE
+872 LEELLKITETLQE

-900 NLFIPYFNNAAER
+900 NLFIPYFNGATER

-925 GGTQIIC
+925 GNTQIIC
-932 FIDPKGSKHTDYEHK
+932 FIDPKGTEHTSSQRK
-947 ADAYQLFK
+947 AYWYKKLFK
-955 DKIFNPK
+955 DKVFNPK

-977 DKDDVGERYRDDWI
+977 DKDKVVEGRDYWI
-991 KEGELKDFFLKQL
+991 EKGKLEDFFLDLKDWPDFIERG
-1004 A
+1004 

>member
-1 MAKKKDVTTDN
+1 MAKKKQEIRNN

-17 QKLAEDELNINE
+17 QKLAEEELNINE
-29 INKPLEMLDFKSFDN
+29 INDPLEMLDFKSFDSD
-44 NKDLLD
+44 KKLLD

-83 HYSFAHCDFA
+83 HYSFANCDFA
-93 KKKLNPLL
+93 KKRLNHLL
-101 KSHFKVENHCVSFEN
+101 KSHFKVENNCVKFEN

-144 AIRMGLIPKKN
+144 AMGMGLIPKKN

-177 RNKDYF
+177 RNKDYS

-192 SVTNKDFHHA
+192 SVTNKDFYHA
-202 PKNSFIE
+202 SKDFLME

-234 DYWDNG
+234 DCWDNG

-265 LSLKGFLFNFSATF
+265 LSQKGFLFNFSATF

-311 NNLNAF
+311 NNLSAF

-338 LGMQKRHQTEGYF
+338 LGMQKRYKTEGYF
-351 YDPLMLVFTHSVNVK
+351 HDPLMLVFTHSVNVE

-375 TLARVIENDDG
+375 TLVRVIENDDG
-386 SDFLKAKD
+386 NDFLKAKD

-408 DDKDKGYKVN
+408 DGKDQDYKIE
-418 VFKESLKSMD
+418 VFKEGLNRLD

-475 TEWICEKLKSVK
+475 TEWIREKLKSVK

-569 IDEAIKKDLKPNAAM
+569 IDKVIKKDLKPNAAM
-584 LETLFVIPTNHAS
+584 LETLFVIATKS
-597 LEAILKIQKESENKG
+597 ESVKAILDLKEESSDP
-612 ENRGSWR
+612 SWC
-619 EIKLEKT
+619 EVELEKT
-626 PIKHALFVP
+626 PIEHAEHALFVP
-635 CYRKEQTN
+635 CYQEKSIKATDLE
-643 ALKISPSASFK
+643 SGSFK

-679 EIYDPKDYTLLKE
+679 EIYNPKDY
-692 MIQTAHFKKV
+692 A
-702 PTWHYKD
+702 
-709 LDHMISEIKGKKGY
+709 
-723 TLLKDLIQTAHFKKV
+723 LLKDLIQTKRFEIELN
-738 STWHYKDLDHMISE
+738 WHYKDLDDLIS
-752 IKGKLYPNQKV
+752 ILKKRLYLNQKV

-768 NALDSEKIVHF
+768 NALDNEKIVHF
-779 KRIKVRADKKEELIQ
+779 KRIKVRADKKEKLIQ

-800 EYAPL
+800 EYVPL
-805 DKETLRIKIAQGEID
+805 DKETLRKKIAQGEID
-820 PYDTEKHKQDKT
+820 PCDTDKHKQDRT
-832 FKVDEAELLKL
+832 FKVDDAELLKL

-866 ESESDF
+866 KSESDF
-872 LEELLKIVETLQE
+872 LEELLKITETLQE

-900 NLFIPYFNNAAER
+900 NLFIPYFNGATER

-925 GGTQIIC
+925 GNTQFIC
-932 FIDPKGSKHTDYEHK
+932 FIDPKGTEHTSSQRK
-947 ADAYQLFK
+947 AVWYKKLFK
-955 DKIFNPK
+955 DKVFNPK

-977 DKDDVGERYRDDWI
+977 DKDKVVEGRDYWI
-991 KEGELKDFFLKQL
+991 KKGELKDFFLKQL

>member
-1 MAKKKDVTTDN
+1 MAKKKDLTTDN

-29 INKPLEMLDFKSFDN
+29 INEPLEMLDFKSFDS
-44 NKDLLD
+44 NKELLD

-83 HYSFAHCDFA
+83 HYAFAHCDFTH
-93 KKKLNPLL
+93 KKLHPLL

-144 AIRMGLIPKKN
+144 AMGMGLIPKKN
-155 IMFFSANEHLIKQFE
+155 IMFFSANENLIQQFK

-177 RNKDYF
+177 RNKDYS
-183 KQIDFKNLK
+183 KQIDFKDLK
-192 SVTNKDFHHA
+192 SVTNKDFYRA
-202 PKNSFIE
+202 PKDFFE
-209 KIALFYYRADLMSDE
+209 KIALFYYRADLMNDE

-234 DYWDNG
+234 DCWDNG

-250 KGNKTESKRQAIFSL
+250 KGNKSESKRQAIFSL

-338 LGMQKRHQTEGYF
+338 LGMQKRYKVEGYF
-351 YDPLMLVFTHSVNVK
+351 HDPLMLVFTHSVNVE

-386 SDFLKAKD
+386 SDFSKAKD
-394 DLLEELKNPEFLFS
+394 ELLEELKNPEFLFS
-408 DDKDKGYKVN
+408 DGKDKEKEYKIE
-418 VFKESLKSMD
+418 VFKESLNDMD

-475 TEWICEKLKSVK
+475 TEWIREKLKSVK

-509 NILVGSRTFDTG
+509 NILVGSRAFDTG
-521 WDSTRPSVILF
+521 WDSTRSSVILF

-569 IDEAIKKDLKPNAAM
+569 IDEAVKKDLKPNAAM

-597 LEAILKIQKESENKG
+597 LEAILKFQKESENGG

-626 PIKHALFVP
+626 HIKHDLFVP

-643 ALKISPSASFK
+643 ALKIPPSASFK

-679 EIYDPKDYTLLKE
+679 EFYNPKDYELLKDL
-692 MIQTAHFKKV
+692 IQKEHFKKV

-709 LDHMISEIKGKKGY
+709 LDY
-723 TLLKDLIQTAHFKKV
+723 
-738 STWHYKDLDHMISE
+738 MISE

-779 KRIKVRADKKEELIQ
+779 KRVKVRADKKEKLIQ

-805 DKETLRIKIAQGEID
+805 DKETLRMKIAQGEID
-820 PYDTEKHKQDKT
+820 IDNIDKHKQDRT
-832 FKVDEAELLKL
+832 FKVGDAELLKL

-866 ESESDF
+866 KSESDF
-872 LEELLKIVETLQE
+872 LEELLKITETLQE

-900 NLFIPYFNNAAER
+900 NLFIPYIDNGATER

-932 FIDPKGSKHTDYEHK
+932 FIDPKGTKLAEYEHK

-955 DKIFNPK
+955 DKVFSSK
-962 NDPNLKIKVVLKFYG
+962 DDPNLKIKVVLKFYG
-977 DKDDVGERYRDDWI
+977 DKDGVGERYRDLWI
-991 KEGELKDFFLKQL
+991 EKGKLEYFFLDL
-1004 A
+1004 NN

>member
-1 MAKKKDVTTDN
+1 MAKKKDLTSYN

-17 QKLAEDELNINE
+17 QKLAEDELNTNE
-29 INKPLEMLDFKSFDN
+29 INEPLERLDFKSFDS
-44 NKDLLD
+44 NKELLD

-61 MLVAYFRD
+61 VLVAYFRD

-74 KEFYAFYQK
+74 KEFYAFYQE
-83 HYSFAHCDFA
+83 HYSFANCDFTN
-93 KKKLNPLL
+93 KKLNHLL

-155 IMFFSANEHLIKQFE
+155 IMFFSANENLIKQFE

-177 RNKDYF
+177 RGKDF
-183 KQIDFKNLK
+183 SKQIDFKNLK
-192 SVTNKDFHHA
+192 EVTHKDFHRA
-202 PKNSFIE
+202 PKDFFE

-250 KGNKTESKRQAIFSL
+250 KGNKSESKRQAIFSL

-279 TEESDLITAVYNL
+279 TEESDLITSVYNL

-317 KELKDLND
+317 KDSKDLND

-338 LGMQKRHQTEGYF
+338 LSMQKRYKIKGYF
-351 YDPLMLVFTHSVNVK
+351 YDPLMLVFTHSVNVE

-386 SDFLKAKD
+386 NDFLKAKE
-394 DLLEELKNPEFLFS
+394 DLLEEIENPEFLFS
-408 DDKDKGYKVN
+408 DDKDKDYKVK
-418 VFKESLKSMD
+418 VFKEGLKSMD

-437 YASNGHIEVIIN
+437 YANSGHIEVIIN

-462 SDKVFCLIRIGDI
+462 SDKVFCLIKIGDI

-501 SQIDKSSI
+501 SQIDRSSI
-509 NILVGSRTFDTG
+509 NILVGSRTFETG

-597 LEAILKIQKESENKG
+597 LEAILKIQKESENRG

-626 PIKHALFVP
+626 LIKHDLFVP

-664 EYFHLMSEKHFILKH
+664 EYFYLMSEKHFILKH

-702 PTWHYKD
+702 
-709 LDHMISEIKGKKGY
+709 
-723 TLLKDLIQTAHFKKV
+723 
-738 STWHYKDLDHMISE
+738 STWHYKDLNYMISE

-768 NALDSEKIVHF
+768 NALDNEKIVHF
-779 KRIKVRADKKEELIQ
+779 KRIKVKADKQEALIK

-800 EYAPL
+800 EHAPL
-805 DKETLRIKIAQGEID
+805 DKETLIKKIAQGEID

-832 FKVDEAELLKL
+832 FKVDGAELLKL

-852 KAKNCDWLKHVVKV
+852 KAKDCDWLKHVVKV
-866 ESESDF
+866 KSEIDF
-872 LEELLKIVETLQE
+872 LQELQDQETTKTLQE

-900 NLFIPYFNNAAER
+900 NLFIPYINNVAER
-913 KFFPDF
+913 CFFPDF

-925 GGTQIIC
+925 GDTQIIC
-932 FIDPKGSKHTDYEHK
+932 FIDPKGITYADYEHK
-947 ADAYQLFK
+947 ADAYKLFK

-962 NDPNLKIKVVLKFYG
+962 NNPHFKIKVVLKFYG
-977 DKDDVGERYRDDWI
+977 DKNRVGDNYRDYWI
-991 KEGELKDFFLKQL
+991 QKGKLNDFFLTLKD
-1004 A
+1004 

>member
-1 MAKKKDVTTDN
+1 MAKKKDLTTDN

-17 QKLAEDELNINE
+17 QKLAEEELDTNE
-29 INKPLEMLDFKSFDN
+29 INEPLERLDFKSFDN
-44 NKDLLD
+44 NKELLD

-83 HYSFAHCDFA
+83 HYSFANCDFA

-101 KSHFKVENHCVSFEN
+101 KSYFKVENHCVRFEN

-155 IMFFSANEHLIKQFE
+155 IMFFSANEHLIRQFK

-177 RNKDYF
+177 RGKDYF
-183 KQIDFKNLK
+183 KQIDFKSLK
-192 SVTNKDFHHA
+192 SVTNKDFYHA

-209 KIALFYYRADLMSDE
+209 KIVLFYYRADLMNDE

-250 KGNKTESKRQAIFSL
+250 KGNKSESKRQAIFSL

-338 LGMQKRHQTEGYF
+338 LGMQKRYQTEGYF
-351 YDPLMLVFTHSVNVK
+351 YDPLMLVFTHSVNVE

-386 SDFLKAKD
+386 SDFLKAKE

-408 DDKDKGYKVN
+408 DDKDKDYKVK
-418 VFKESLKSMD
+418 VFKEGLKSMD

-437 YASNGHIEVIIN
+437 YANNGHIEVIIN

-569 IDEAIKKDLKPNAAM
+569 IDKAVKKDLKPNAAM
-584 LETLFVIPTNHAS
+584 LETLFVITTKS
-597 LEAILKIQKESENKG
+597 ESVRAILDLKEESSDP
-612 ENRGSWR
+612 SWC
-619 EIKLEKT
+619 EVELEKT
-626 PIKHALFVP
+626 RMKHALFVP
-635 CYRKEQTN
+635 CYQEKCIKATDLE
-643 ALKISPSASFK
+643 SGSFK

-679 EIYDPKDYTLLKE
+679 EIYNPKDYTLLKD
-692 MIQTAHFKKV
+692 M
-702 PTWHYKD
+702 
-709 LDHMISEIKGKKGY
+709 
-723 TLLKDLIQTAHFKKV
+723 IQTAHFKKV
-738 STWHYKDLDHMISE
+738 STWHYKDLDDLIS
-752 IKGKLYPNQKV
+752 ILKKRLYLNQKV

-768 NALDSEKIVHF
+768 NALDNEKIVHF
-779 KRIKVRADKKEELIQ
+779 KRVKVRADKKEKLIQ

-805 DKETLRIKIAQGEID
+805 DKET
-820 PYDTEKHKQDKT
+820 KHKQDRT

-866 ESESDF
+866 ESEIDF
-872 LEELLKIVETLQE
+872 LKELQKTETIKTLQE

-900 NLFIPYFNNAAER
+900 NLFIPYIDNATER
-913 KFFPDF
+913 RFFPDF
-919 IFWLQK
+919 IFWLEK

-947 ADAYQLFK
+947 ADVYQLFK

-962 NDPNLKIKVVLKFYG
+962 DDPHFKIKVVLKFYG
-977 DKDDVGERYRDDWI
+977 NKDDVADGYRDYWI
-991 KEGELKDFFLKQL
+991 KKGKLEDFFLTLK

>member
-1 MAKKKDVTTDN
+1 MAKKKDLTTDN

-17 QKLAEDELNINE
+17 QKLAEEELNANE
-29 INKPLEMLDFKSFDN
+29 INEPLEMLDFKSFDN
-44 NKDLLD
+44 NKELLD

-61 MLVAYFRD
+61 VLVAYFRD

-83 HYSFAHCDFA
+83 HYSFANCDFA

-101 KSHFKVENHCVSFEN
+101 KSHFKVENHCVRFEN

-177 RNKDYF
+177 RGKDYF
-183 KQIDFKNLK
+183 KQIDFKSLK
-192 SVTNKDFHHA
+192 SVTNKDFYRA
-202 PKNSFIE
+202 PKDFFIE
-209 KIALFYYRADLMSDE
+209 KIVLFYYRADLMNDE

-234 DYWDNG
+234 DCWDNG

-265 LSLKGFLFNFSATF
+265 LSLRGFLFNFSATF

-338 LGMQKRHQTEGYF
+338 LGMQKRYKTEGYF
-351 YDPLMLVFTHSVNVK
+351 HDPLMLVFTHSVNVK

-375 TLARVIENDDG
+375 TLVRVIENDDG
-386 SDFLKAKD
+386 SDFLKAKE
-394 DLLEELKNPEFLFS
+394 DLLEEIKNPEFLFS
-408 DDKDKGYKVN
+408 DGKDKGYKIE

-509 NILVGSRTFDTG
+509 NILVGSRAFDTG

-554 IESVKNQRQRLAYLD
+554 IESVKNQRQRLAYLE
-569 IDEAIKKDLKPNAAM
+569 IDGAIKKGLKPHAAM

-597 LEAILKIQKESENKG
+597 LEAILKFQKESENKG

-626 PIKHALFVP
+626 PMKHALFVP

-643 ALKISPSASFK
+643 ALKIPPSASFK

-679 EIYDPKDYTLLKE
+679 EIYSPKDYELLKE
-692 MIQTAHFKKV
+692 M
-702 PTWHYKD
+702 
-709 LDHMISEIKGKKGY
+709 
-723 TLLKDLIQTAHFKKV
+723 IQTAHFKKV
-738 STWHYKDLDHMISE
+738 STWHYKDLDYMISE

-768 NALDSEKIVHF
+768 NALDNEKIVHF
-779 KRIKVRADKKEELIQ
+779 KRVKVKADKKEKLIQ

-805 DKETLRIKIAQGEID
+805 DKETLRTKIAQGEID
-820 PYDTEKHKQDKT
+820 IDNIDKHKQDRT
-832 FKVDEAELLKL
+832 FEVDDAELLKL

-866 ESESDF
+866 KSESDF
-872 LEELLKIVETLQE
+872 LEELLKITETLQD

-900 NLFIPYFNNAAER
+900 NLFIPYIDNAAER
-913 KFFPDF
+913 RFFPDF

-925 GGTQIIC
+925 GNTQIIC

-947 ADAYQLFK
+947 ADAYKLFK
-955 DKIFNPK
+955 DKIFYPK
-962 NDPNLKIKVVLKFYG
+962 DDPNLKIKVVLKFYG
-977 DKDDVGERYRDDWI
+977 NKDDVGERYRDDWI

>member
-1 MAKKKDVTTDN
+1 MAKKKDLTSYN
-12 EIFVA
+12 EIFVV
-17 QKLAEDELNINE
+17 QKLAEDELNTNE
-29 INKPLEMLDFKSFDN
+29 INEPLERLDFKSFDN
-44 NKDLLD
+44 NKELLD

-69 FKENK
+69 FKGSK
-74 KEFYAFYQK
+74 KEFYAFYQE
-83 HYSFAHCDFA
+83 HYSFANCDFTH
-93 KKKLNPLL
+93 KKLNSLL
-101 KSHFKVENHCVSFEN
+101 KSHFKVENKRVSFEN

-155 IMFFSANEHLIKQFE
+155 IMFFSANENLIKQFE

-177 RNKDYF
+177 RGKDYS
-183 KQIDFKNLK
+183 KQMDFKNLK
-192 SVTNKDFHHA
+192 SVKNEDFYHA
-202 PKNSFIE
+202 PKGSFKDME
-209 KIALFYYRADLMSDE
+209 KIVLFYYRADLMSDE
-224 ESKENLLNYK
+224 ESKENRLNYK

-250 KGNKTESKRQAIFSL
+250 KGDKSESKRQAIFSL

-338 LGMQKRHQTEGYF
+338 LGMQKRYKVEGYF

-375 TLARVIENDDG
+375 TLTRVIENDDE
-386 SDFLKAKD
+386 SDFLKAKE

-408 DDKDKGYKVN
+408 DSKDKDYKVK
-418 VFKESLKSMD
+418 VFKEGLKSMD

-462 SDKVFCLIRIGDI
+462 SDKVFCLIKIGDI
-475 TEWICEKLKSVK
+475 TEWIHEKLKSVK
-487 VVSKNLSFKEESYF
+487 VVSKNLSFKEENYF

-569 IDEAIKKDLKPNAAM
+569 IDEAIKKDLKSNAAM

-597 LEAILKIQKESENKG
+597 LEAILTIQKESENRG
-612 ENRGSWR
+612 ENKGSWR
-619 EIKLEKT
+619 EIRLEET

-635 CYRKEQTN
+635 CYRKEPTSI
-643 ALKISPSASFK
+643 LELPESASFK
-654 MSEKNFKDLK
+654 MSGENFKDLK
-664 EYFHLMSEKHFILKH
+664 KYFNLMSEKHFILKH
-679 EIYDPKDYTLLKE
+679 EIYDPKDYATLKD
-692 MIQTAHFKKV
+692 MIQ
-702 PTWHYKD
+702 
-709 LDHMISEIKGKKGY
+709 
-723 TLLKDLIQTAHFKKV
+723 QTRVKKV
-738 STWHYKDLDHMISE
+738 STWHYKDLDYMISE

-768 NALDSEKIVHF
+768 NALDNEKIVHF
-779 KRIKVRADKKEELIQ
+779 KRIKVKADKQEALIK

-800 EYAPL
+800 EHAPL
-805 DKETLRIKIAQGEID
+805 NKETLRIKIAQGEID
-820 PYDTEKHKQDKT
+820 PYDAEKHKQDKT
-832 FKVDEAELLKL
+832 FKVDGAELLKL

-852 KAKNCDWLKHVVKV
+852 KAKDCDWLKHVVKV
-866 ESESDF
+866 KSESDF
-872 LEELLKIVETLQE
+872 LEELLKIAETLQE

-900 NLFIPYFNNAAER
+900 NLFIPYIGEHATER

-919 IFWLQK
+919 IFWLEK

-932 FIDPKGSKHTDYEHK
+932 FIDPKGTEHTSSLRK
-947 ADAYQLFK
+947 ADLYKLFK
-955 DKIFNPK
+955 DKVFTPKDNPHF
-962 NDPNLKIKVVLKFYG
+962 KIKVVLKFYG
-977 DKDDVGERYRDDWI
+977 NKDRVPDDYKDHWI
-991 KEGELKDFFLKQL
+991 KKGKLEDFFLTL
-1004 A
+1004 

>member
-1 MAKKKDVTTDN
+1 MAKKKDVTTHN

-17 QKLAEDELNINE
+17 QKLAEEELNANE
-29 INKPLEMLDFKSFDN
+29 INDPLEMLDFKSFDN
-44 NKDLLD
+44 NKELLD

-61 MLVAYFRD
+61 MLTAYFRD

-83 HYSFAHCDFA
+83 HYSFANCDFA

-101 KSHFKVENHCVSFEN
+101 KSHFKVENHCVRFEN

-155 IMFFSANEHLIKQFE
+155 IMFFSANENLIQQFK

-177 RNKDYF
+177 RGKDF
-183 KQIDFKNLK
+183 SKQIDFKNLK
-192 SVTNKDFHHA
+192 SVTNKDFYHA
-202 PKNSFIE
+202 SKDFFQ
-209 KIALFYYRADLMSDE
+209 KIVLFYYRADLMSDE
-224 ESKENLLNYK
+224 ESKENLLDYK
-234 DYWDNG
+234 DCWDNG

-250 KGNKTESKRQAIFSL
+250 KGNKSESKRQAIFSL
-265 LSLKGFLFNFSATF
+265 LSQKGFLFNFSATF

-311 NNLNAF
+311 NDLSAF

-338 LGMQKRHQTEGYF
+338 LGMQKRYKVEGYF
-351 YDPLMLVFTHSVNVK
+351 HDPLMLVFTHSVNVE
-366 NSDAEIFFK
+366 NSDAEIFFQ
-375 TLARVIENDDG
+375 TLARVIENDNG

-408 DDKDKGYKVN
+408 DGKDKEKEYKIK
-418 VFKESLKSMD
+418 VFKESLNRLD

-462 SDKVFCLIRIGDI
+462 SDKVFCLIKIGDI

-509 NILVGSRTFDTG
+509 NILVGSRAFDTG

-597 LEAILKIQKESENKG
+597 LEAILKFQKESENKG

-643 ALKISPSASFK
+643 ALKIPPSASFK
-654 MSEKNFKDLK
+654 MSGENFKDLK

-679 EIYDPKDYTLLKE
+679 EIYDPKDYELLKE
-692 MIQTAHFKKV
+692 M
-702 PTWHYKD
+702 
-709 LDHMISEIKGKKGY
+709 
-723 TLLKDLIQTAHFKKV
+723 IQTAHFKKV
-738 STWHYKDLDHMISE
+738 STWHYKDLDYMISE

-779 KRIKVRADKKEELIQ
+779 KRIKVKADKKEELMK
-794 TIQEVK
+794 TIQEVE

-805 DKETLRIKIAQGEID
+805 DKETLRTKIAQGEID
-820 PYDTEKHKQDKT
+820 PYDTEKHKQDRT

-866 ESESDF
+866 KSESDF
-872 LEELLKIVETLQE
+872 LEELLKITETLQE

-900 NLFIPYFNNAAER
+900 NLFIPYIDNAATER

-919 IFWLQK
+919 IFWLEK
-925 GGTQIIC
+925 GDTQIIC
-932 FIDPKGSKHTDYEHK
+932 FIDPKGTKIAEYEHK

-955 DKIFNPK
+955 DKVFSSK
-962 NDPNLKIKVVLKFYG
+962 DDPNLKIKVVLKFYG
-977 DKDDVGERYRDDWI
+977 DKDEVGERYRDFWI
-991 KEGELKDFFLKQL
+991 EKGKLEYFFLDLKD
-1004 A
+1004 

>member
-1 MAKKKDVTTDN
+1 MAKKKDLTTDN

-17 QKLAEDELNINE
+17 QKLAEEELNTNKIND
-29 INKPLEMLDFKSFDN
+29 PLEMLDFKSFDS
-44 NKDLLD
+44 NKELLD

-61 MLVAYFRD
+61 MLTAYFRD

-83 HYSFAHCDFA
+83 HYSFANCDFA

-144 AIRMGLIPKKN
+144 AIRMGLIPKNN

-177 RNKDYF
+177 RGKDYF

-192 SVTNKDFHHA
+192 SVTNKDF
-202 PKNSFIE
+202 FIE
-209 KIALFYYRADLMSDE
+209 KITLFYYRADLMNDE

-250 KGNKTESKRQAIFSL
+250 KGNKSESKRQAIFSL

-311 NNLNAF
+311 NNLSAF

-338 LGMQKRHQTEGYF
+338 LGMQKRYQTEGYF
-351 YDPLMLVFTHSVNVK
+351 HDPLMLVFTHSVNVK

-394 DLLEELKNPEFLFS
+394 DLLEELKSPEFLFS
-408 DDKDKGYKVN
+408 DDKDQNYKID
-418 VFKESLKSMD
+418 VFKESLNRLD

-462 SDKVFCLIRIGDI
+462 SDKVFYLIKIGDI

-509 NILVGSRTFDTG
+509 NILVGSRAFDTG

-597 LEAILKIQKESENKG
+597 LEAILKFQKESENKG

-679 EIYDPKDYTLLKE
+679 EIYNPKDYTLLKDL
-692 MIQTAHFKKV
+692 IQKEHFKKV

-709 LDHMISEIKGKKGY
+709 LDY
-723 TLLKDLIQTAHFKKV
+723 
-738 STWHYKDLDHMISE
+738 MISE

-768 NALDSEKIVHF
+768 NTLDNEKIVHF
-779 KRIKVRADKKEELIQ
+779 KRIKVRADKKEKLIQ

-805 DKETLRIKIAQGEID
+805 DKERKKIAQGEID

-832 FKVDEAELLKL
+832 FKVDDAELLKL

-852 KAKNCDWLKHVVKV
+852 KAKNCDWLKHVVRV
-866 ESESDF
+866 ESEIDF
-872 LEELLKIVETLQE
+872 LKELQKTETIKTLQE

-900 NLFIPYFNNAAER
+900 NLFIPYFNSATER

-925 GGTQIIC
+925 GNTQIIC

-947 ADAYQLFK
+947 ADAYKLFK
-955 DKIFNPK
+955 DKVFNPK
-962 NDPNLKIKVVLKFYG
+962 DDPNFKIKVVLKFYG
-977 DKDDVGERYRDDWI
+977 NKDDVGERYRDDWI
-991 KEGELKDFFLKQL
+991 KEGELKDFFLTL
-1004 A
+1004 IA

>member
-1 MAKKKDVTTDN
+1 MAKKKDLTSYN

-17 QKLAEDELNINE
+17 QKLAEDELNTNE
-29 INKPLEMLDFKSFDN
+29 INEPLERLDFKSFDN
-44 NKDLLD
+44 NKELLD

-61 MLVAYFRD
+61 MLAAYFRD
-69 FKENK
+69 FKGSK

-83 HYSFAHCDFA
+83 HYSFANCDFTN
-93 KKKLNPLL
+93 KKFNHLL
-101 KSHFKVENHCVSFEN
+101 KAYFKVENHCVSFEN

-144 AIRMGLIPKKN
+144 AMGMGLIPKKN
-155 IMFFSANEHLIKQFE
+155 IMFFSANENLIKQFE

-177 RNKDYF
+177 RGKDYS

-192 SVTNKDFHHA
+192 KVTHKDFHHA
-202 PKNSFIE
+202 SKGFFE

-250 KGNKTESKRQAIFSL
+250 KGNKSESKRQAIFSL

-279 TEESDLITAVYNL
+279 TEESDLITSVYNL

-317 KELKDLND
+317 KDLKDLND

-338 LGMQKRHQTEGYF
+338 LGMQKRYKIEGYF
-351 YDPLMLVFTHSVNVK
+351 YDPLMLVFTHSVNVE

-375 TLARVIENDDG
+375 TLARVIENDNG
-386 SDFLKAKD
+386 NDFLKAKK
-394 DLLEELKNPEFLFS
+394 DLLEEIKDPEFLFS
-408 DDKDKGYKVN
+408 ANKDKDYKVK
-418 VFKESLKSMD
+418 VFKEGLKSMD

-437 YASNGHIEVIIN
+437 YARNGHIEVIIN

-462 SDKVFCLIRIGDI
+462 SDKVFCLIKIGDI

-501 SQIDKSSI
+501 SQIDRSSI
-509 NILVGSRTFDTG
+509 NILVGSRTFETG

-554 IESVKNQRQRLAYLD
+554 IESIKNQRQRLAYLD

-597 LEAILKIQKESENKG
+597 LEAILKIQKESENRG
-612 ENRGSWR
+612 EDRGSWR

-635 CYRKEQTN
+635 CYRKEPTSI
-643 ALKISPSASFK
+643 LKLPENASFK

-664 EYFHLMSEKHFILKH
+664 EYFNLMNEKHFILKH
-679 EIYDPKDYTLLKE
+679 EIYDPKDYAMLKD
-692 MIQTAHFKKV
+692 MIQK
-702 PTWHYKD
+702 
-709 LDHMISEIKGKKGY
+709 
-723 TLLKDLIQTAHFKKV
+723 AHFKKV
-738 STWHYKDLDHMISE
+738 STWHYKDLDYMISE

-779 KRIKVRADKKEELIQ
+779 KRIKVKADKQEALIK

-800 EYAPL
+800 EHAPL
-805 DKETLRIKIAQGEID
+805 DKETLIKKIAQGEID

-832 FKVDEAELLKL
+832 FKVDDAELLKL

-852 KAKNCDWLKHVVKV
+852 KAKDCDWLKHVVKV
-866 ESESDF
+866 RIEIDF
-872 LEELLKIVETLQE
+872 LQELQDQETTKTLQE

-900 NLFIPYFNNAAER
+900 NLFIPYINDATER
-913 KFFPDF
+913 RFFPDF

-925 GGTQIIC
+925 GDTQIIC
-932 FIDPKGSKHTDYEHK
+932 FIDPKGTKISDYQLK
-947 ADAYQLFK
+947 ADAYKLFK

-962 NDPNLKIKVVLKFYG
+962 NDPHFKIKVVLKFYG
-977 DKDDVGERYRDDWI
+977 DKDDVGDNYRDYWI
-991 KEGELKDFFLKQL
+991 QKGKLNDFFLTLKD
-1004 A
+1004 

>member
-1 MAKKKDVTTDN
+1 MAKKKDLTTDN

-17 QKLAEDELNINE
+17 QKLAEDELNTNE
-29 INKPLEMLDFKSFDN
+29 INEPLEMLDFKSFDS
-44 NKDLLD
+44 NKELLD

-101 KSHFKVENHCVSFEN
+101 KSHFKVENHCVKFEN

-183 KQIDFKNLK
+183 KQIDFKSLK
-192 SVTNKDFHHA
+192 SVKNKDFYHA

-209 KIALFYYRADLMSDE
+209 KIALFYYRADLMNDE

-250 KGNKTESKRQAIFSL
+250 KGNKSESKRQAIFSL
-265 LSLKGFLFNFSATF
+265 LSLRGFLFNFSATF

-338 LGMQKRHQTEGYF
+338 LGMQKRHKTEGYF

-386 SDFLKAKD
+386 DDFLKAKE

-408 DDKDKGYKVN
+408 DGKDKDYKVK
-418 VFKESLKSMD
+418 VFKEGLKSMD

-509 NILVGSRTFDTG
+509 NILVGSRTFETG

-554 IESVKNQRQRLAYLD
+554 IESVKNQRQRLAYLE
-569 IDEAIKKDLKPNAAM
+569 IDKAVKKDLKPHAAM

-597 LEAILKIQKESENKG
+597 LEAILNFQKESENGG

-643 ALKISPSASFK
+643 ALKIPPSASFK
-654 MSEKNFKDLK
+654 MSAKNFKDLK

-679 EIYDPKDYTLLKE
+679 EIYDPKDYTLLKD
-692 MIQTAHFKKV
+692 M
-702 PTWHYKD
+702 
-709 LDHMISEIKGKKGY
+709 
-723 TLLKDLIQTAHFKKV
+723 IQTAHFKKV
-738 STWHYKDLDHMISE
+738 STWHYKDLGYMISE

-779 KRIKVRADKKEELIQ
+779 KRVKVRADKKEKLIQ

-805 DKETLRIKIAQGEID
+805 DKERIKIAQGEID
-820 PYDTEKHKQDKT
+820 PYDTEKHKQNKT
-832 FKVDEAELLKL
+832 FKVDGAELLKL

-852 KAKNCDWLKHVVKV
+852 KAKDCDWLKHVIKVK
-866 ESESDF
+866 SEIDF
-872 LEELLKIVETLQE
+872 LQELQDQETTKTLQE

-900 NLFIPYFNNAAER
+900 NVFIPYINNVAER
-913 KFFPDF
+913 RFFPDF

-925 GGTQIIC
+925 GDTQIIC
-932 FIDPKGSKHTDYEHK
+932 FIDPKGITYADYEHK
-947 ADAYQLFK
+947 ADAYKLFK

-962 NDPNLKIKVVLKFYG
+962 DDPNFKIKVVLKFYG
-977 DKDDVGERYRDDWI
+977 NKDGVGERYRDLWI
-991 KEGELKDFFLKQL
+991 EKGKLEDFFLTL
-1004 A
+1004 IA

>member
-1 MAKKKDVTTDN
+1 MAKKKDLTNYN

-17 QKLAEDELNINE
+17 QKLAEEELNTNE
-29 INKPLEMLDFKSFDN
+29 INEPLERLDFKSFDS
-44 NKDLLD
+44 NKELLD

-69 FKENK
+69 FKESK
-74 KEFYAFYQK
+74 KEFYAFYQE
-83 HYSFAHCDFA
+83 HYSFANCDFTH
-93 KKKLNPLL
+93 KKLNHLL
-101 KSHFKVENHCVSFEN
+101 KAYFKVENHCVSFEN

-144 AIRMGLIPKKN
+144 AMGMGLIPKKN
-155 IMFFSANEHLIKQFE
+155 IMFFSANENLIKQFE

-177 RNKDYF
+177 RGKDYS

-192 SVTNKDFHHA
+192 KVTHKDFHRA
-202 PKNSFIE
+202 PKDSFI
-209 KIALFYYRADLMSDE
+209 KQITLFYYRADLMSDE

-250 KGNKTESKRQAIFSL
+250 KGNKSESKRQAIFSL
-265 LSLKGFLFNFSATF
+265 LSLKGFLFNFSTTF
-279 TEESDLITAVYNL
+279 TEESDLITSVYNL

-317 KELKDLND
+317 KDLKDLND

-338 LGMQKRHQTEGYF
+338 LGMQKRYKTEGYF
-351 YDPLMLVFTHSVNVK
+351 HDPLMLVFTHSVNVK

-375 TLARVIENDDG
+375 TLTRVIENDDG
-386 SDFLKAKD
+386 SDFSKAKE
-394 DLLEELKNPEFLFS
+394 DLLEELKDPEFLFS
-408 DDKDKGYKVN
+408 TNKDKDYKVK
-418 VFKESLKSMD
+418 VFKEGLKSMD

-462 SDKVFCLIRIGDI
+462 SDKVFCLIKIGDI

-509 NILVGSRTFDTG
+509 NILVGSRTFETG

-597 LEAILKIQKESENKG
+597 LEAILKIQKESENRG

-626 PIKHALFVP
+626 PIKHKLFVP
-635 CYRKEQTN
+635 CYRKEPTSI
-643 ALKISPSASFK
+643 LKIPENASFK

-664 EYFHLMSEKHFILKH
+664 EYFNLMSEKHFILKH
-679 EIYDPKDYTLLKE
+679 EIYDPKDYEELKK
-692 MIQTAHFKKV
+692 MIQKARV
-702 PTWHYKD
+702 
-709 LDHMISEIKGKKGY
+709 
-723 TLLKDLIQTAHFKKV
+723 KKV
-738 STWHYKDLDHMISE
+738 STWHYKDLDYMIAE

-768 NALDSEKIVHF
+768 NALDNEKIVHF
-779 KRIKVRADKKEELIQ
+779 KRIKVKASKKEELVKK
-794 TIQEVK
+794 IQEVK

-805 DKETLRIKIAQGEID
+805 DKERKKIAQGEID
-820 PYDTEKHKQDKT
+820 PYDAEKHKQNKT
-832 FKVDEAELLKL
+832 FKVDDAELLKL

-852 KAKNCDWLKHVVKV
+852 KAKDCDWLKHVVKV
-866 ESESDF
+866 KSEIDF
-872 LEELLKIVETLQE
+872 LQELQDQETTKTLQA

-900 NLFIPYFNNAAER
+900 NLFIPYINDAAER
-913 KFFPDF
+913 RFFPDF

-925 GGTQIIC
+925 GDTQIIC
-932 FIDPKGSKHTDYEHK
+932 FIDPKGITYADYEHK
-947 ADAYQLFK
+947 ADAYKLFK
-955 DKIFNPK
+955 DKIFNSK
-962 NDPNLKIKVVLKFYG
+962 NDPNFKIKVVLKFYG
-977 DKDDVGERYRDDWI
+977 DKDKVGDNYRDYWI
-991 KEGELKDFFLKQL
+991 QKGKLNDFFLTLKD
-1004 A
+1004 

>member
-1 MAKKKDVTTDN
+1 MAKKKDLTTDN

-17 QKLAEDELNINE
+17 QKLAEEELNANE
-29 INKPLEMLDFKSFDN
+29 INDPLEMLDFKSFDN
-44 NKDLLD
+44 NKELLD

-61 MLVAYFRD
+61 MLTAYFRD

-83 HYSFAHCDFA
+83 HYSFANCDFA
-93 KKKLNPLL
+93 KKKLNHLL
-101 KSHFKVENHCVSFEN
+101 KSHFKVENHCVRFEN

-155 IMFFSANEHLIKQFE
+155 IMFFSANENLIQQFK

-177 RNKDYF
+177 RNKDYS
-183 KQIDFKNLK
+183 KQIDFKDLK
-192 SVTNKDFHHA
+192 SVTNKDFYRA
-202 PKNSFIE
+202 PKNVLKEME

-234 DYWDNG
+234 DCWDNG

-250 KGNKTESKRQAIFSL
+250 KGNKSESKRQAIFSL

-305 SVLLKK
+305 SVLLNK
-311 NNLNAF
+311 NDLSAF

-338 LGMQKRHQTEGYF
+338 LGMQKRYKVEGYF
-351 YDPLMLVFTHSVNVK
+351 HDPLMLVFTHSVNVE

-375 TLARVIENDDG
+375 TLARVIENDDE

-408 DDKDKGYKVN
+408 DDKDQKYQKYKIE
-418 VFKESLKSMD
+418 VFKEGLKGMD

-437 YASNGHIEVIIN
+437 YASSGHIEVIIN

-475 TEWICEKLKSVK
+475 TEWIREKLKSVK

-509 NILVGSRTFDTG
+509 NILVGSRAFDTG

-569 IDEAIKKDLKPNAAM
+569 IDESIKKALKPNAAM
-584 LETLFVIPTNHAS
+584 LETLFVIPTNYAS
-597 LEAILKIQKESENKG
+597 LEAILKFQKESENGG

-643 ALKISPSASFK
+643 ALKIPPSASFK

-702 PTWHYKD
+702 
-709 LDHMISEIKGKKGY
+709 
-723 TLLKDLIQTAHFKKV
+723 
-738 STWHYKDLDHMISE
+738 STWHYKDLDYMISE

-768 NALDSEKIVHF
+768 NALDNEKIVHF
-779 KRIKVRADKKEELIQ
+779 KRIKVKADKKEALMK

-805 DKETLRIKIAQGEID
+805 DKERIKIAQGEID
-820 PYDTEKHKQDKT
+820 IDNIDKHKQDRT

-866 ESESDF
+866 KSESDF
-872 LEELLKIVETLQE
+872 LEELLKITETLQE

-900 NLFIPYFNNAAER
+900 NLFIPYIDNGATER
-913 KFFPDF
+913 RFFPDF

-925 GGTQIIC
+925 GNTQIIC
-932 FIDPKGSKHTDYEHK
+932 FVDPKGSKRTDYEHK

-955 DKIFNPK
+955 DKVFNPK
-962 NDPNLKIKVVLKFYG
+962 DDPNLKIKVVLKFYG
-977 DKDDVGERYRDDWI
+977 NKDDVGERYRDDWI

>member
-1 MAKKKDVTTDN
+1 MAKKKDLTSYN

-17 QKLAEDELNINE
+17 QKLAEEELNTNE
-29 INKPLEMLDFKSFDN
+29 INESLERLDFKSFDS
-44 NKDLLD
+44 NKELLD

-83 HYSFAHCDFA
+83 HYSFTHCDFTH
-93 KKKLNPLL
+93 KKLNPLL

-144 AIRMGLIPKKN
+144 AMGMGLIPKKN
-155 IMFFSANEHLIKQFE
+155 IMFFSANENLIKQFE

-177 RNKDYF
+177 RGKDF
-183 KQIDFKNLK
+183 SKQIDFKNLK
-192 SVTNKDFHHA
+192 KVTHKDFHHA
-202 PKNSFIE
+202 SKGFFE
-209 KIALFYYRADLMSDE
+209 KIALFYYRTDLMSDE

-250 KGNKTESKRQAIFSL
+250 KGNKSESKRQAIFSL

-279 TEESDLITAVYNL
+279 TEESDLITSVYNL

-311 NNLNAF
+311 NNLSAF
-317 KELKDLND
+317 KDLKDLND
-325 REKEIALLKALLL
+325 REKEIALLKVLLL
-338 LGMQKRHQTEGYF
+338 LGMQKRYKIEGYF
-351 YDPLMLVFTHSVNVK
+351 HDPLMLVFTHSVNVE

-386 SDFLKAKD
+386 NDFLKAKE
-394 DLLEELKNPEFLFS
+394 DLLEELKDPEFLFS
-408 DDKDKGYKVN
+408 TNKDKDYKVK
-418 VFKESLKSMD
+418 VFKEGLKSMD

-437 YASNGHIEVIIN
+437 YASSGHIEVIIN

-501 SQIDKSSI
+501 SQIDRSSI
-509 NILVGSRTFDTG
+509 NILVGSRTFETG

-569 IDEAIKKDLKPNAAM
+569 IDGAIKKDLKPNAAM

-597 LEAILKIQKESENKG
+597 LEAILKIQKESENRG

-635 CYRKEQTN
+635 CYRKEPTSI
-643 ALKISPSASFK
+643 LKIPENASFK

-664 EYFHLMSEKHFILKH
+664 KYFNLMSEKHFILKH
-679 EIYDPKDYTLLKE
+679 EIYDPKDYAMLKD
-692 MIQTAHFKKV
+692 MIQK
-702 PTWHYKD
+702 
-709 LDHMISEIKGKKGY
+709 
-723 TLLKDLIQTAHFKKV
+723 AHFKKV
-738 STWHYKDLDHMISE
+738 STWHYKDLDYMISE
-752 IKGKLYPNQKV
+752 IKGKLYPNKKV

-768 NALDSEKIVHF
+768 NALDNEKIVHF
-779 KRIKVRADKKEELIQ
+779 KKIKVKADKQEELIK

-800 EYAPL
+800 EHAPL
-805 DKETLRIKIAQGEID
+805 DKETLIKKIAQGEID
-820 PYDTEKHKQDKT
+820 PYDTEKHKQNKT
-832 FKVDEAELLKL
+832 FEVDGAELLKL

-852 KAKNCDWLKHVVKV
+852 KAKDCDWLKHVVKV
-866 ESESDF
+866 KSEIDF
-872 LEELLKIVETLQE
+872 LQELQDQETTKTLQE

-900 NLFIPYFNNAAER
+900 NLFIPYINDATER
-913 KFFPDF
+913 RFFPDF

-925 GGTQIIC
+925 SDTQIIC
-932 FIDPKGSKHTDYEHK
+932 FIDPKGITYADYEHK
-947 ADAYQLFK
+947 ADAYKLFK

-962 NDPNLKIKVVLKFYG
+962 NDPHFKIKVVLKFYG
-977 DKDDVGERYRDDWI
+977 DKDRVGDNYRDYWI
-991 KEGELKDFFLKQL
+991 QKGKLNDFFLTLKD
-1004 A
+1004 

>member
-1 MAKKKDVTTDN
+1 MAKKKQEVRNN

-17 QKLAEDELNINE
+17 QKLAEEELNINE
-29 INKPLEMLDFKSFDN
+29 INDPLEMLDFKSFDSD
-44 NKDLLD
+44 KELLD

-61 MLVAYFRD
+61 VLVAYFRD
-69 FKENK
+69 FKESK

-83 HYSFAHCDFA
+83 HYSFANCDFA

-101 KSHFKVENHCVSFEN
+101 KSHFKVENHCVRFEN

-144 AIRMGLIPKKN
+144 AIRMGLIPEKN

-177 RNKDYF
+177 HNKDYS

-192 SVTNKDFHHA
+192 SVTNKDFYHA
-202 PKNSFIE
+202 PKDFLMK
-209 KIALFYYRADLMSDE
+209 KIALFYYRADLMNDE

-250 KGNKTESKRQAIFSL
+250 KGNKSESKRQAIFSL

-311 NNLNAF
+311 NNLSAF

-338 LGMQKRHQTEGYF
+338 LGMQKRYQTEGYF
-351 YDPLMLVFTHSVNVK
+351 HDPLMLVFTHSVNVK

-386 SDFLKAKD
+386 SDFEKAKD

-408 DDKDKGYKVN
+408 DDKDKDYKVK
-418 VFKESLKSMD
+418 VFKEGLKSMD

-475 TEWICEKLKSVK
+475 TEWIREKLKSVK

-509 NILVGSRTFDTG
+509 NILVGSRTFETG

-569 IDEAIKKDLKPNAAM
+569 IDKAIKKALKPNAAM
-584 LETLFVIPTNHAS
+584 LETLFVIPTNPAS
-597 LEAILKIQKESENKG
+597 LEAILKFQKESENKG

-626 PIKHALFVP
+626 RMEHALFVP

-643 ALKISPSASFK
+643 ALKIPPSASFK

-679 EIYDPKDYTLLKE
+679 EIYNPKDYTLLKE

-702 PTWHYKD
+702 
-709 LDHMISEIKGKKGY
+709 
-723 TLLKDLIQTAHFKKV
+723 
-738 STWHYKDLDHMISE
+738 STWHYKDLDYMISE

-768 NALDSEKIVHF
+768 NALDNEKIVHF
-779 KRIKVRADKKEELIQ
+779 KRIKVKADKKEELIK

-805 DKETLRIKIAQGEID
+805 DKERIKIAQGEIN
-820 PYDTEKHKQDKT
+820 PYDTEKHKQDRT
-832 FKVDEAELLKL
+832 FKVGDAELLKL

-866 ESESDF
+866 KSESDF
-872 LEELLKIVETLQE
+872 LEELLKITKTLQE

-900 NLFIPYFNNAAER
+900 NLFIPYIDNAAER
-913 KFFPDF
+913 RFFPDF
-919 IFWLQK
+919 IFWLEK

-932 FIDPKGSKHTDYEHK
+932 FIDPKGTEHTSSLRK
-947 ADAYQLFK
+947 ADVYKDLFK
-955 DKIFNPK
+955 DKVFSSK

-977 DKDDVGERYRDDWI
+977 NKDGVGERYRDLWI
-991 KEGELKDFFLKQL
+991 EKGKLEYFFLDLKD
-1004 A
+1004 

>member
-1 MAKKKDVTTDN
+1 MAKKKDLTN

-17 QKLAEDELNINE
+17 QKLAEDELNTDEINE
-29 INKPLEMLDFKSFDN
+29 PLERLDFKSFDS
-44 NKDLLD
+44 NKELLD

-69 FKENK
+69 FKEDK
-74 KEFYAFYQK
+74 KEFYAFYQE
-83 HYSFAHCDFA
+83 HYSFANCDFTN
-93 KKKLNPLL
+93 KKLNHLL
-101 KSHFKVENHCVSFEN
+101 KSHFKVKNQRVSFEN

-144 AIRMGLIPKKN
+144 AMGMGLIPKKN
-155 IMFFSANEHLIKQFE
+155 IMFFSANENLIKQFE
-170 KEIEKYN
+170 KEVEKYN
-177 RNKDYF
+177 RGKDF
-183 KQIDFKNLK
+183 SKQIDFKNLK
-192 SVTNKDFHHA
+192 EVTHKDFHRA
-202 PKNSFIE
+202 PKDFFE
-209 KIALFYYRADLMSDE
+209 KIALFYYRADLMNDE

-250 KGNKTESKRQAIFSL
+250 KGNKSESKRQAIFSL

-279 TEESDLITAVYNL
+279 TEESDLITSVYNL

-311 NNLNAF
+311 NNLIAF
-317 KELKDLND
+317 KDLKDLND

-338 LGMQKRHQTEGYF
+338 LGMQKRYKAEGYF
-351 YDPLMLVFTHSVNVK
+351 HDPLMLVFTHSVNVE

-375 TLARVIENDDG
+375 TLARVIENNDE
-386 SDFLKAKD
+386 SDFVKAKE
-394 DLLEELKNPEFLFS
+394 DLLEEIKNPEFLFS
-408 DDKDKGYKVN
+408 DGKDKDYKVK
-418 VFKESLKSMD
+418 VFKEGLKSMD
-428 FKGLKEEVF
+428 FKGLKEAVF
-437 YASNGHIEVIIN
+437 YANNGHIEVIIN

-462 SDKVFCLIRIGDI
+462 SDKVFCLIKIGDI
-475 TEWICEKLKSVK
+475 TEWIDEKLKSVK

-509 NILVGSRTFDTG
+509 NILVGSRAFETG

-569 IDEAIKKDLKPNAAM
+569 MDGAIKKALKPNAAM

-597 LEAILKIQKESENKG
+597 LEAILKIQKESENRG

-635 CYRKEQTN
+635 CYRKEPTSVLELPEN
-643 ALKISPSASFK
+643 ASFK

-664 EYFHLMSEKHFILKH
+664 ECFNLMSEKHFILKH
-679 EIYDPKDYTLLKE
+679 EIYDPKDYAMLKD
-692 MIQTAHFKKV
+692 MIQK
-702 PTWHYKD
+702 
-709 LDHMISEIKGKKGY
+709 
-723 TLLKDLIQTAHFKKV
+723 AHFKKV
-738 STWHYKDLDHMISE
+738 STWHYKDLDCMISE

-768 NALDSEKIVHF
+768 NALDNEKIVHF
-779 KRIKVRADKKEELIQ
+779 KRVKVKADKEEALIK

-800 EYAPL
+800 EHAPL

-820 PYDTEKHKQDKT
+820 PYDAEKHKQNKT
-832 FKVDEAELLKL
+832 FKVDGAELLKL

-852 KAKNCDWLKHVVKV
+852 KAKDCDWLKHVVKV
-866 ESESDF
+866 GSEIDF
-872 LEELLKIVETLQE
+872 LKELLETETIKTLQE

-900 NLFIPYFNNAAER
+900 NLFIPYFNSVTER
-913 KFFPDF
+913 RFFPDF

-925 GGTQIIC
+925 GDTQIIC
-932 FIDPKGSKHTDYEHK
+932 FIDPKGITYADYEHK

-962 NDPNLKIKVVLKFYG
+962 NDPHFKIKVVLKFYG
-977 DKDDVGERYRDDWI
+977 DKDKVGERYRDDWI

>member
-1 MAKKKDVTTDN
+1 MAKKKDLTTHN

-17 QKLAEDELNINE
+17 QKLAEEELNANE
-29 INKPLEMLDFKSFDN
+29 INDPLEMLDFKSFDS
-44 NKDLLD
+44 NKELLD

-61 MLVAYFRD
+61 MLIAYFRD

-83 HYSFAHCDFA
+83 HYSFANCDFA
-93 KKKLNPLL
+93 KKKLNHLL
-101 KSHFKVENHCVSFEN
+101 KNSFKVENNCVKFEN

-144 AIRMGLIPKKN
+144 AIGMGLIPKKN

-177 RNKDYF
+177 RNKDYS

-192 SVTNKDFHHA
+192 SVTNKDFYHA

-209 KIALFYYRADLMSDE
+209 KIALFYYRADLMNDE
-224 ESKENLLNYK
+224 ESKENLLSYK
-234 DYWDNG
+234 DCWDNG

-311 NNLNAF
+311 NNLSAF

-338 LGMQKRHQTEGYF
+338 LGMQKRYKTEGYF
-351 YDPLMLVFTHSVNVK
+351 HDPLMLVFTHSVNVEK
-366 NSDAEIFFK
+366 SDAEIFFK
-375 TLARVIENDDG
+375 TLACVIENDDG

-394 DLLEELKNPEFLFS
+394 DLLEELRNPEFLFS
-408 DDKDKGYKVN
+408 DDKDKDYKVK
-418 VFKESLKSMD
+418 VFKESLKNMD
-428 FKGLKEEVF
+428 FKGLKEAVF

-509 NILVGSRTFDTG
+509 NILVGSRTFETG

-569 IDEAIKKDLKPNAAM
+569 IDEAVKDKLKPHAAM

-597 LEAILKIQKESENKG
+597 LEAILKIQKESENGG

-626 PIKHALFVP
+626 PMKHALFVP

-654 MSEKNFKDLK
+654 MSEK
-664 EYFHLMSEKHFILKH
+664 HFILKH
-679 EIYDPKDYTLLKE
+679 EIYSPKDYALLKE
-692 MIQTAHFKKV
+692 M
-702 PTWHYKD
+702 
-709 LDHMISEIKGKKGY
+709 
-723 TLLKDLIQTAHFKKV
+723 IQTAHFKKV
-738 STWHYKDLDHMISE
+738 STWHYKDLDYMISE

-768 NALDSEKIVHF
+768 NALDNEKIVHF
-779 KRIKVRADKKEELIQ
+779 KRIKVKADKKEKLIQ

-805 DKETLRIKIAQGEID
+805 DTETLRIKIAQGEID
-820 PYDTEKHKQDKT
+820 PYDTDKHKQDRT
-832 FKVDEAELLKL
+832 FKVGEAELLKL

-852 KAKNCDWLKHVVKV
+852 KAKNCDWLRYVVKV
-866 ESESDF
+866 KSESDF
-872 LEELLKIVETLQE
+872 LEELLKITETLQE

-962 NDPNLKIKVVLKFYG
+962 DDPSLKIKVVLKFYG
-977 DKDDVGERYRDDWI
+977 NKDDVGERYRDLWI
-991 KEGELKDFFLKQL
+991 EKGKLEYFFLTL
-1004 A
+1004 

>member
-1 MAKKKDVTTDN
+1 MAKKKDLTTDN

-17 QKLAEDELNINE
+17 QKLAEDELNTNE
-29 INKPLEMLDFKSFDN
+29 INEPLERLDFKSFDS
-44 NKDLLD
+44 NKELLD

-74 KEFYAFYQK
+74 KEFYAFYQE
-83 HYSFAHCDFA
+83 HYSFANCDFTN
-93 KKKLNPLL
+93 KKLNHLL
-101 KSHFKVENHCVSFEN
+101 KSHFKVKNQRVSFEN

-155 IMFFSANEHLIKQFE
+155 IMFFSANENLIKQFE

-177 RNKDYF
+177 RGKDF
-183 KQIDFKNLK
+183 SKQIDFKNLK
-192 SVTNKDFHHA
+192 SVTHKDFHRA
-202 PKNSFIE
+202 PKGFFE
-209 KIALFYYRADLMSDE
+209 KIALFYYRADLMNDE
-224 ESKENLLNYK
+224 ESKENILNYK

-250 KGNKTESKRQAIFSL
+250 KGNKSESKRQAIFSL

-311 NNLNAF
+311 NNLSAF

-338 LGMQKRHQTEGYF
+338 LGMQKRYKTEGYF
-351 YDPLMLVFTHSVNVK
+351 HDPLMLVFTHSVNVE

-386 SDFLKAKD
+386 NDFLKAKE
-394 DLLEELKNPEFLFS
+394 DLLEEIKNPEFLFS
-408 DDKDKGYKVN
+408 DDKDKDYKVK
-418 VFKESLKSMD
+418 VFKEGLKSMD
-428 FKGLKEEVF
+428 FKSLKEEVF
-437 YASNGHIEVIIN
+437 YANSGHIEVIIN

-462 SDKVFCLIRIGDI
+462 SDKVFCLIKIGDI
-475 TEWICEKLKSVK
+475 TEWIHEKLKSVK

-509 NILVGSRTFDTG
+509 NILVGSRTFETG

-554 IESVKNQRQRLAYLD
+554 IESVKNQRQRLAYLE
-569 IDEAIKKDLKPNAAM
+569 IDEAIKKALKPNAAM

-597 LEAILKIQKESENKG
+597 LDAILNFQKESENKG
-612 ENRGSWR
+612 ESRGSWR

-626 PIKHALFVP
+626 PIKHKLFVP
-635 CYRKEQTN
+635 CYRKEPTSITDLPEN
-643 ALKISPSASFK
+643 ASFK
-654 MSEKNFKDLK
+654 MSGENFKDLK
-664 EYFHLMSEKHFILKH
+664 ECFNLMSEKHFILKH
-679 EIYDPKDYTLLKE
+679 EIYDPKDYEQLKK
-692 MIQTAHFKKV
+692 MIQK
-702 PTWHYKD
+702 
-709 LDHMISEIKGKKGY
+709 ER
-723 TLLKDLIQTAHFKKV
+723 FKKV
-738 STWHYKDLDHMISE
+738 STWHYKDLDYMISE
-752 IKGKLYPNQKV
+752 IKGKLYPNKKV

-768 NALDSEKIVHF
+768 NAIDSEKIVHF
-779 KRIKVRADKKEELIQ
+779 ERIKVKADKEEELVK

-800 EYAPL
+800 EYEPL
-805 DKETLRIKIAQGEID
+805 DKETLIKKITQGEID
-820 PYDTEKHKQDKT
+820 LDDIEKHKQNKT
-832 FKVDEAELLKL
+832 FKVDDAELLKL

-866 ESESDF
+866 ESEIDF
-872 LEELLKIVETLQE
+872 LQELLETETTKTLQE

-900 NLFIPYFNNAAER
+900 NLFIPYIGENATER

-925 GGTQIIC
+925 GDTQIIC
-932 FIDPKGSKHTDYEHK
+932 FIDPKGTEHTIALRK
-947 ADAYQLFK
+947 ADVYKLFK

-962 NDPNLKIKVVLKFYG
+962 NDPHFKIKVVLKFYG
-977 DKDDVGERYRDDWI
+977 DKDRVPERYKDDWI
-991 KEGELKDFFLKQL
+991 KKGKLNDFFLTMKD
-1004 A
+1004 

>member
-1 MAKKKDVTTDN
+1 MAKKKDLTTDN

-17 QKLAEDELNINE
+17 QKLAEEKLNTNKINE
-29 INKPLEMLDFKSFDN
+29 PLEMLDFKSFDN
-44 NKDLLD
+44 NKELLD

-83 HYSFAHCDFA
+83 HYSFANCDFA

-101 KSHFKVENHCVSFEN
+101 KSHFKVENHCVRFEN

-155 IMFFSANEHLIKQFE
+155 IMFFSANENLIKQFE

-177 RNKDYF
+177 RNKDYS
-183 KQIDFKNLK
+183 KQIDFKSLK
-192 SVTNKDFHHA
+192 NVTNKDFYRA
-202 PKNSFIE
+202 PKGSFIE
-209 KIALFYYRADLMSDE
+209 KIVLFYYRADLMNDE

-250 KGNKTESKRQAIFSL
+250 KGNKSESKRQAIFSL
-265 LSLKGFLFNFSATF
+265 LSLRGFLFNFSATF

-338 LGMQKRHQTEGYF
+338 LGMQKRYQTEGYF

-375 TLARVIENDDG
+375 TLARVIENDDE
-386 SDFLKAKD
+386 SDFLKAKE

-408 DDKDKGYKVN
+408 DNKDKDYKVK
-418 VFKESLKSMD
+418 VFKEGLKSMD

-437 YASNGHIEVIIN
+437 YASNGYIEVIIN

-462 SDKVFCLIRIGDI
+462 SDKVFCLIKIGDI
-475 TEWICEKLKSVK
+475 TEWIHEKLKSVK

-509 NILVGSRTFDTG
+509 NILVGSRTFETG

-569 IDEAIKKDLKPNAAM
+569 IDEAIKEKLKPNAAM
-584 LETLFVIPTNHAS
+584 LETLFVIPTNYAS
-597 LEAILKIQKESENKG
+597 LEAILKFQKESENKG

-626 PIKHALFVP
+626 RIEHALFVP
-635 CYRKEQTN
+635 CYRKEQTSI
-643 ALKISPSASFK
+643 LKLPESASFK
-654 MSEKNFKDLK
+654 MSTKNFKDLK

-679 EIYDPKDYTLLKE
+679 EIYDPKDYKQFKDL
-692 MIQTAHFKKV
+692 IQTKRFKIELN
-702 PTWHYKD
+702 WHYKD
-709 LDHMISEIKGKKGY
+709 LDY
-723 TLLKDLIQTAHFKKV
+723 
-738 STWHYKDLDHMISE
+738 MISE

-779 KRIKVRADKKEELIQ
+779 KRVKVKADKKEELVKK
-794 TIQEVK
+794 IQEVK
-800 EYAPL
+800 DYAPL
-805 DKETLRIKIAQGEID
+805 DKERIKIAQGEID
-820 PYDTEKHKQDKT
+820 PYDTEKHKQNKT
-832 FKVDEAELLKL
+832 FKVDGAELLKL

-866 ESESDF
+866 ESEIDF
-872 LEELLKIVETLQE
+872 LKELQETETIKTLQE

-913 KFFPDF
+913 RFFPDF

-932 FIDPKGSKHTDYEHK
+932 FIDPKESKHTDYEHK

-962 NDPNLKIKVVLKFYG
+962 DDPNSKIKVVLKFYG

-991 KEGELKDFFLKQL
+991 KKGKLEDFFLTLK

>member
-1 MAKKKDVTTDN
+1 MAKKKDLTTDN

-17 QKLAEDELNINE
+17 QKLAEEKLNTNKINE
-29 INKPLEMLDFKSFDN
+29 PLEMLDFKSFDN
-44 NKDLLD
+44 NKELLD

-83 HYSFAHCDFA
+83 HYSFANCDFA

-101 KSHFKVENHCVSFEN
+101 KSHFKVENHCVRFEN

-155 IMFFSANEHLIKQFE
+155 IMFFSANENLIKQFE

-177 RNKDYF
+177 RNKDYS
-183 KQIDFKNLK
+183 KQIDFKSLK
-192 SVTNKDFHHA
+192 NVTNKDFYRA
-202 PKNSFIE
+202 PKGSFIE
-209 KIALFYYRADLMSDE
+209 KIVLFYYRADLMNDE

-250 KGNKTESKRQAIFSL
+250 KGNKSESKRQAIFSL
-265 LSLKGFLFNFSATF
+265 LSLRGFLFNFSATF

-311 NNLNAF
+311 NNLSAF

-338 LGMQKRHQTEGYF
+338 LGMQKRYQTEGYF

-386 SDFLKAKD
+386 SDFLKAKE

-408 DDKDKGYKVN
+408 DDKDKDYKVK
-418 VFKESLKSMD
+418 VFKEGLKSMD

-437 YASNGHIEVIIN
+437 YASNGYIEVIIN

-462 SDKVFCLIRIGDI
+462 SDKVFCLIKIGDI
-475 TEWICEKLKSVK
+475 TEWIHEKLKSVK

-509 NILVGSRTFDTG
+509 NILVGSRTFETG

-569 IDEAIKKDLKPNAAM
+569 IDEAIKEKLKPNAAM

-597 LEAILKIQKESENKG
+597 LEAILKFQKESENKG

-626 PIKHALFVP
+626 RIEHALFVP
-635 CYRKEQTN
+635 CYRKEQTSI
-643 ALKISPSASFK
+643 LKLPESASFK
-654 MSEKNFKDLK
+654 MSTKNFKDLK

-679 EIYDPKDYTLLKE
+679 EIYDPKDYKQFKDL
-692 MIQTAHFKKV
+692 IQTKRFKIELN
-702 PTWHYKD
+702 WHYKD
-709 LDHMISEIKGKKGY
+709 LDY
-723 TLLKDLIQTAHFKKV
+723 
-738 STWHYKDLDHMISE
+738 MISE

-779 KRIKVRADKKEELIQ
+779 KRVKVKADKKEELVKK
-794 TIQEVK
+794 IQEVK
-800 EYAPL
+800 DYAPL
-805 DKETLRIKIAQGEID
+805 DKERIKIAQGEID
-820 PYDTEKHKQDKT
+820 PYDTEKHKQNKT
-832 FKVDEAELLKL
+832 FKVDGAELLKL

-866 ESESDF
+866 ESEIDF
-872 LEELLKIVETLQE
+872 LKELQETETIKTLQE

-913 KFFPDF
+913 RFFPDF

-962 NDPNLKIKVVLKFYG
+962 DDPHFKIKVVLKFYG
-977 DKDDVGERYRDDWI
+977 NKDGVGERYRDDWI
-991 KEGELKDFFLKQL
+991 KEGKLEDFFLTL
-1004 A
+1004 IA

>member
-1 MAKKKDVTTDN
+1 MAKKKDLTSYN

-17 QKLAEDELNINE
+17 QKLAEEELNTNE
-29 INKPLEMLDFKSFDN
+29 INEPLERLDFKSFDS
-44 NKDLLD
+44 NKELLD

-61 MLVAYFRD
+61 MLAAYFGD
-69 FKENK
+69 FKGSK

-83 HYSFAHCDFA
+83 HYSFAHCDFTN
-93 KKKLNPLL
+93 KKLNPLL
-101 KSHFKVENHCVSFEN
+101 KAYFKVENHCVSFEN

-144 AIRMGLIPKKN
+144 AMGMGLIPKKN
-155 IMFFSANEHLIKQFE
+155 IMFFSANENLIKQFE

-177 RNKDYF
+177 RGKDF
-183 KQIDFKNLK
+183 SKQIDFKNLK
-192 SVTNKDFHHA
+192 KVTHKDFHRA
-202 PKNSFIE
+202 PKVSLVE

-250 KGNKTESKRQAIFSL
+250 KGNKSESKRQAIFSL

-279 TEESDLITAVYNL
+279 TEESDLITSVYNL

-311 NNLNAF
+311 NNLSAF
-317 KELKDLND
+317 KDLKDLND

-338 LGMQKRHQTEGYF
+338 LGMQKRYKTEGYF
-351 YDPLMLVFTHSVNVK
+351 HDPLMLVFTHSVNVE

-375 TLARVIENDDG
+375 TLARMIENDDG
-386 SDFLKAKD
+386 NDFVKAKE
-394 DLLEELKNPEFLFS
+394 DLLEELKDPEFQFLFS
-408 DDKDKGYKVN
+408 ANKDKDYKVK
-418 VFKESLKSMD
+418 VFKEGLKSMD

-501 SQIDKSSI
+501 SQIDRSSI
-509 NILVGSRTFDTG
+509 NILVGSRTFETG

-554 IESVKNQRQRLAYLD
+554 IESLKNQRQRLAYLD
-569 IDEAIKKDLKPNAAM
+569 IDEAIKENLKPNAAM

-597 LEAILKIQKESENKG
+597 LEAILKIQKESENRG
-612 ENRGSWR
+612 EDRGSWR
-619 EIKLEKT
+619 EIKLEET
-626 PIKHALFVP
+626 LIEHDLFVP
-635 CYRKEQTN
+635 CYRKEPTSI
-643 ALKISPSASFK
+643 LKLSENASFK

-664 EYFHLMSEKHFILKH
+664 EYFNLMSEKHFILKH
-679 EIYDPKDYTLLKE
+679 EIYDPKDYATLKD
-692 MIQTAHFKKV
+692 MIQK
-702 PTWHYKD
+702 
-709 LDHMISEIKGKKGY
+709 
-723 TLLKDLIQTAHFKKV
+723 AHFKKV
-738 STWHYKDLDHMISE
+738 STWHYKDLDYMISE

-768 NALDSEKIVHF
+768 NALDNEKIVHF
-779 KRIKVRADKKEELIQ
+779 KRIKVKADKQEELIK

-800 EYAPL
+800 EHAPL
-805 DKETLRIKIAQGEID
+805 DKETLIKKIAQGEID
-820 PYDTEKHKQDKT
+820 PYDTEKHKQDKI
-832 FKVDEAELLKL
+832 FKVDGAELLKL

-852 KAKNCDWLKHVVKV
+852 KAKDCDWLKHVVKV
-866 ESESDF
+866 KSEIDF
-872 LEELLKIVETLQE
+872 LQELQDQETTKTLQE

-900 NLFIPYFNNAAER
+900 NLFIPYIDGAAER
-913 KFFPDF
+913 RFFPDF

-925 GGTQIIC
+925 GDTQIIC
-932 FIDPKGSKHTDYEHK
+932 FIDPKGIKISVYQHK
-947 ADAYQLFK
+947 ADAYKLFK
-955 DKIFNPK
+955 DKVFHPK
-962 NDPNLKIKVVLKFYG
+962 NNPHFKIKVVLKFYG
-977 DKDDVGERYRDDWI
+977 DKDDVGDGYRDYWI
-991 KEGELKDFFLKQL
+991 QKGKLNDFFLTLKD
-1004 A
+1004 

>member
-1 MAKKKDVTTDN
+1 MAKKKQEVRNN

-17 QKLAEDELNINE
+17 QKLAEEELNTNE
-29 INKPLEMLDFKSFDN
+29 INDPLEMLDFKSFDS
-44 NKDLLD
+44 NKELLD

-61 MLVAYFRD
+61 MLIAYFRD

-83 HYSFAHCDFA
+83 HYAFANCDFA
-93 KKKLNPLL
+93 KKKLNHLL
-101 KSHFKVENHCVSFEN
+101 KSHFKVENGCVKFEN

-155 IMFFSANEHLIKQFE
+155 IMFFSANENLIKQFE

-202 PKNSFIE
+202 PKGSFIE
-209 KIALFYYRADLMSDE
+209 KITLFYYRADLMNDE

-250 KGNKTESKRQAIFSL
+250 KGNKSESKRQAIFSL

-338 LGMQKRHQTEGYF
+338 LGMQKRYQTEGYF
-351 YDPLMLVFTHSVNVK
+351 HNPLMLVFTHSVNVK

-386 SDFLKAKD
+386 SDFLKAKE
-394 DLLEELKNPEFLFS
+394 DLLEEIKKPEFLFS
-408 DDKDKGYKVN
+408 DNKDKDYKVK
-418 VFKESLKSMD
+418 VFKEGLKSMD
-428 FKGLKEEVF
+428 FKSLKEEVF

-462 SDKVFCLIRIGDI
+462 SDKVFCLIKIGDI

-554 IESVKNQRQRLAYLD
+554 IESVKNQRQRLAYLE
-569 IDEAIKKDLKPNAAM
+569 IDGAIKKALKPNAAM

-597 LEAILKIQKESENKG
+597 LEAILKFQKESENKG

-679 EIYDPKDYTLLKE
+679 EIYDPKDYALLKE
-692 MIQTAHFKKV
+692 M
-702 PTWHYKD
+702 
-709 LDHMISEIKGKKGY
+709 
-723 TLLKDLIQTAHFKKV
+723 IQTAHFKKV
-738 STWHYKDLDHMISE
+738 STWHYKDLDYMISE

-779 KRIKVRADKKEELIQ
+779 KRIKVRADKEEELIK
-794 TIQEVK
+794 TIQKVK
-800 EYAPL
+800 EHVPL
-805 DKETLRIKIAQGEID
+805 DKERIKIAQGEID
-820 PYDTEKHKQDKT
+820 PYDTEKHRQDKT
-832 FKVDEAELLKL
+832 FKVDDAELLKL

-852 KAKNCDWLKHVVKV
+852 KAKNCDWIKHVVKV
-866 ESESDF
+866 KSESDF
-872 LEELLKIVETLQE
+872 LEELLKITETLQE

-900 NLFIPYFNNAAER
+900 NLFIPYIDNATER
-913 KFFPDF
+913 RFFPDF

-925 GGTQIIC
+925 GDTQIIC
-932 FIDPKGSKHTDYEHK
+932 FIDPKGTEHTSSLRK
-947 ADAYQLFK
+947 ADVYKPFK
-955 DKIFNPK
+955 DKVFRSK
-962 NDPNLKIKVVLKFYG
+962 NDPNFKIKVVLKFYG
-977 DKDDVGERYRDDWI
+977 DKDRVPELYRDDWI
-991 KEGELKDFFLKQL
+991 KKGKLEDFFLTL
-1004 A
+1004 IA